1 MLNRENKTA
10 ITRKGMVSNRLNK
23 FSIRKYTVGT
33 ASILVGTTLIFGLG
47 NQEAKAAEST
57 NKELNEATTSASD
70 NQSSGKVDMQ
80 QLNQE
85 DNTKNDNQKEMVS
98 SQGNETTSNGNKSI
112 EKESV
117 QSTTGNKVEVS
128 TAKSDEQASPKSTNE
143 DLNTKQT
150 ISNQEALQPDLQENK
165 SVVNA
170 QPTNEE
176 NKKVD
181 AKTESTTLN
190 VKSDAIKSNAETLVD
205 NNSNSNNE
213 NNADIILP
221 KSTAPKRLNT
231 RMRMAAIQ
239 PNSTDSKNVNDL
251 ITSNTTLTV
260 VDADNSK
267 TIVPAQ
273 DYLSLKSQ
281 ITVDDKVK
289 SGDYFTIKYSDTVQ
303 VYGLNPEDIKNIGDI
318 KDPNNGETIAT
329 AKHDTANNLIT
340 YTFTDYVDRF
350 NSVKMGINY
359 SIYMDADTIPVDKK
373 DVPFSVTIGNQIT
386 TTTADITYPAYKEA
400 DNNSIGSAFTETV
413 SHVGNVE
420 DPGYYNQV
428 VYVNPM
434 DKDLKGAKLKVE
446 AYHPKYPTNIGQI
459 NQNVTNIKI
468 YRVPEGYTLNKG
480 YDVNTNDLVDVT
492 DEFKN
497 KMTYGSNQSVNLDFG
512 DITSAYVVM
521 VNTKFQ
527 YTNSESPTLVQMATL
542 SSTGNKSV
550 STGNALGFTNNQSG
564 GAGQEVY
571 KIGNYVWEDTN
582 KNGVQE
588 LGEKGVGNVTVTVF
602 DNNTNTKVGEAVTKE
617 DGSYLIPNLPN
628 GDYRVEFSNLPKGYE
643 VTPSKQGNNEELDSN
658 GLSSVITVNGKDNLS
673 ADLGIYKPKYNLGDY
688 VWEDTNK
695 NGIQDQDEKGIS
707 GVTVT
712 LKDENGNVL
721 KTVTTDAD
729 GKYKFTDLDNGNYKV
744 EFTTPEGY
752 TPTTVTSG
760 SDIEKDSNGLTTTG
774 VINGAD
780 NMTLD
785 SGFYKTPKYN
795 LGNYVWEDTN
805 KDGKQDSTE
814 KGISGVTVTLKNENG
829 EVLQTTKT
837 DKDGKYQ
844 FTGLE
849 NGTYKVEFETPSG
862 YTPTQVGS
870 GTDEGIDSN
879 GTSTT
884 GVIKDKDNDTID
896 SGFYKPTYNLGDYVW
911 EDTNKNGVQDKDEK
925 GISGVTVTLKDENDK
940 VLKTVTTDENG
951 KYQFTDLNNGTYK
964 VEFETPSGYTP
975 TSVTSG
981 NDTEKDSNGLTTT
994 GVIKDADNM
1003 TLDSGFYK
1011 TPKYSLGDYVW
1022 YDSNKDGKQD
1032 STEKGIKDVKV
1043 TLLNEKGEVIGT
1055 TKTDENGKYRFD
1067 NLDSGK
1073 YKVIFE
1079 KSAGYLPTK
1088 VNGTTDGEKD
1098 SNGSSV
1104 TVKINGKDDMS
1115 LDTGFYKEPKYNL
1128 GDYVWE
1134 DTNKDGIQDANEPGI
1149 KDVKVT
1155 LKDSTGKVIGTTT
1168 TDASG
1173 KYKFTDLDNGNYTVE
1188 FETPAGYTPTVK
1200 NTTAED
1206 KDSNGLTTTGV
1217 IKDADNMTLDS
1228 GFYKTPKYSLG
1239 DYVWYDSNKDG

>member
-70 NQSSGKVDMQ
+70 NQSSDKVDMQ

-85 DNTKNDNQKEMVS
+85 VNTKNDNQKEMVS

-117 QSTTGNKVEVS
+117 QSITGNKVEVS

-165 SVVNA
+165 SVVNV

-190 VKSDAIKSNAETLVD
+190 VKSDAIKSSAKTLVD
-205 NNSNSNNE
+205 NNGNSNNE

-239 PNSTDSKNVNDL
+239 PTSTDSKNVNDL

-260 VDADNSK
+260 VDADKNNK
-267 TIVPAQ
+267 IVPAQ
-273 DYLSLKSQ
+273 DYLALKSQ
-281 ITVDDKVK
+281 MTVDDKVK

-329 AKHDTANNLIT
+329 AKHDTVNNLIT

-350 NSVKMGINY
+350 NSVQMGINY
-359 SIYMDADTIPVDKK
+359 SIYMDADTIPVSKN
-373 DVPFSVTIGNQIT
+373 DVEFNVTIGNT
-386 TTTADITYPAYKEA
+386 TTKTTANIQYSDYVVNEK
-400 DNNSIGSAFTETV
+400 NSIGSAFTETV
-413 SHVGNVE
+413 SHVGNKE
-420 DPGYYNQV
+420 NPGYYKQTI
-428 VYVNPM
+428 YVNPSENS
-434 DKDLKGAKLKVE
+434 LTNAKLKVQ
-446 AYHPKYPTNIGQI
+446 AYHSSYPNNIGQI
-459 NQNVTNIKI
+459 NKEVTDIKI
-468 YRVPEGYTLNKG
+468 YQVPKGYTLNKG
-480 YDVNTNDLVDVT
+480 YDVNTKELTDVT
-492 DEFKN
+492 NQYLQKI
-497 KMTYGSNQSVNLDFG
+497 TYGDNNSAVIDFG
-512 DITSAYVVM
+512 NADSAYVVM

-527 YTNSESPTLVQMATL
+527 YTTSESPTLVQMVTL
-542 SSTGNKSV
+542 SSDNSKSA
-550 STGNALGFTNNQSG
+550 SMGNALGFTNNQSG

-628 GDYRVEFSNLPKGYE
+628 GDYRVEFSNLPQGYE

-658 GLSSVITVNGKDNLS
+658 GVSSVITVNGKDNLS

-712 LKDENGNVL
+712 LKDESGNVL

-744 EFTTPEGY
+744 EFITPEGY

-849 NGTYKVEFETPSG
+849 NGTYKVEFETPAG

-940 VLKTVTTDENG
+940 VLQTVTTDENG
-951 KYQFTDLNNGTYK
+951 KYQFTDLKNGTYK

-1032 STEKGIKDVKV
+1032 STEKGIKDVTV

-1079 KSAGYLPTK
+1079 K
-1088 VNGTTDGEKD
+1088 
-1098 SNGSSV
+1098 
-1104 TVKINGKDDMS
+1104 
-1115 LDTGFYKEPKYNL
+1115 
-1128 GDYVWE
+1128 
-1134 DTNKDGIQDANEPGI
+1134 
-1149 KDVKVT
+1149 
-1155 LKDSTGKVIGTTT
+1155 
-1168 TDASG
+1168 
-1173 KYKFTDLDNGNYTVE
+1173 
-1188 FETPAGYTPTVK
+1188 PAGLTQTGT
-1200 NTTAED
+1200 NTTED
-1206 KDSNGLTTTGV
+1206 D
-1217 IKDADNMTLDS
+1217 KDADGGEVDVTITDHDDFTIDNGYFEEETSDS
-1228 GFYKTPKYSLG
+1228 
-1239 DYVWYDSNKDG
+1239 D

>member
-70 NQSSGKVDMQ
+70 NQSSDKVDMQ

-176 NKKVD
+176 NEKVD

-231 RMRMAAIQ
+231 RMRIAAVQ
-239 PNSTDSKNVNDL
+239 PSSTEAKNVNDL

-260 VDADNSK
+260 VDADKNNK
-267 TIVPAQ
+267 IVPAQ
-273 DYLSLKSQ
+273 DYLELKSQ
-281 ITVDDKVK
+281 IKVDDKVK

-350 NSVKMGINY
+350 NSVQMGINY
-359 SIYMDADTIPVDKK
+359 SIYMDADTIPVSKN
-373 DVPFSVTIGNQIT
+373 DVEFNVTIGNT
-386 TTTADITYPAYKEA
+386 TTKTTANIQYPDYVVNEK
-400 DNNSIGSAFTETV
+400 NSIGSAFTETV
-413 SHVGNVE
+413 SHVGNKE
-420 DPGYYNQV
+420 NPGYYKQTI
-428 VYVNPM
+428 YVNPSENS
-434 DKDLKGAKLKVE
+434 LTNAKLKVQ
-446 AYHPKYPTNIGQI
+446 AYHSSYPNNIGQI
-459 NQNVTNIKI
+459 NKEVTDIKI
-468 YRVPEGYTLNKG
+468 YQVPKGYTLNKG
-480 YDVNTNDLVDVT
+480 YDVNTKELTDVT
-492 DEFKN
+492 NQYLQKI
-497 KMTYGSNQSVNLDFG
+497 TYGDNNSAVIDFG
-512 DITSAYVVM
+512 NADSAYVVM

-527 YTNSESPTLVQMATL
+527 YTTSESPTLVQMVTL
-542 SSTGNKSV
+542 SSNNSKSA
-550 STGNALGFTNNQSG
+550 SMGNALGFTNNQSG

-588 LGEKGVGNVTVTVF
+588 LGGKGVGNVTVTVF

-1079 KSAGYLPTK
+1079 K
-1088 VNGTTDGEKD
+1088 
-1098 SNGSSV
+1098 
-1104 TVKINGKDDMS
+1104 
-1115 LDTGFYKEPKYNL
+1115 
-1128 GDYVWE
+1128 
-1134 DTNKDGIQDANEPGI
+1134 
-1149 KDVKVT
+1149 
-1155 LKDSTGKVIGTTT
+1155 
-1168 TDASG
+1168 
-1173 KYKFTDLDNGNYTVE
+1173 
-1188 FETPAGYTPTVK
+1188 PAGLTQTGT
-1200 NTTAED
+1200 NTTED
-1206 KDSNGLTTTGV
+1206 D
-1217 IKDADNMTLDS
+1217 KDADGGEVDVTITDHDD
-1228 GFYKTPKYSLG
+1228 F
-1239 DYVWYDSNKDG
+1239 

>member
-70 NQSSGKVDMQ
+70 NQSSDKVDMQ

-231 RMRMAAIQ
+231 RMRIAAVQ
-239 PNSTDSKNVNDL
+239 PSSTEAKNVNDL

-260 VDADNSK
+260 VDADKNNK
-267 TIVPAQ
+267 IVPAQ
-273 DYLSLKSQ
+273 DYLELKSQ
-281 ITVDDKVK
+281 IKVDDKVK

-350 NSVKMGINY
+350 NSVQMGINY
-359 SIYMDADTIPVDKK
+359 SIYMDADTIPVSKN
-373 DVPFSVTIGNQIT
+373 DVEFNVTIGNT
-386 TTTADITYPAYKEA
+386 TTKTTANIQYPDYVVNEK
-400 DNNSIGSAFTETV
+400 NSIGSAFTETV
-413 SHVGNVE
+413 SHVGNKE
-420 DPGYYNQV
+420 NPGYYKQTI
-428 VYVNPM
+428 YVNPSENS
-434 DKDLKGAKLKVE
+434 LTNAKLKVQ
-446 AYHPKYPTNIGQI
+446 AYHSSYPNNIGQI
-459 NQNVTNIKI
+459 NKEVTDIKI
-468 YRVPEGYTLNKG
+468 YQVPKGYTLNKG
-480 YDVNTNDLVDVT
+480 YDVNTKELTDVT
-492 DEFKN
+492 NQYLQKI
-497 KMTYGSNQSVNLDFG
+497 TYGDNNSAVIDFG
-512 DITSAYVVM
+512 NADSAYVVM

-527 YTNSESPTLVQMATL
+527 YTTSESPTLVQMVTL
-542 SSTGNKSV
+542 SSDNSKSA
-550 STGNALGFTNNQSG
+550 SMGNALGFTNNQSG

-981 NDTEKDSNGLTTT
+981 NDTEKDSNGLTAT

-1079 KSAGYLPTK
+1079 K
-1088 VNGTTDGEKD
+1088 
-1098 SNGSSV
+1098 
-1104 TVKINGKDDMS
+1104 
-1115 LDTGFYKEPKYNL
+1115 
-1128 GDYVWE
+1128 
-1134 DTNKDGIQDANEPGI
+1134 
-1149 KDVKVT
+1149 
-1155 LKDSTGKVIGTTT
+1155 
-1168 TDASG
+1168 
-1173 KYKFTDLDNGNYTVE
+1173 
-1188 FETPAGYTPTVK
+1188 PAG
-1200 NTTAED
+1200 
-1206 KDSNGLTTTGV
+1206 LTQTG
-1217 IKDADNMTLDS
+1217 T
-1228 GFYKTPKYSLG
+1228 
-1239 DYVWYDSNKDG
+1239 

>member
-10 ITRKGMVSNRLNK
+10 MTRKGMVSNRLNK

-47 NQEAKAAEST
+47 SQEAKAAEVT
-57 NKELNEATTSASD
+57 NKEMKEDATSVNNDQVSK
-70 NQSSGKVDMQ
+70 KVDTEQLNNDGNTSKVDTEQLKDENINKVANQKEVTRVENSVASEKNNNSKPSENGKLQTSDVKKTEDNNATSDDQVTTTVNSQ
-80 QLNQE
+80 QLNT
-85 DNTKNDNQKEMVS
+85 DNTTSMS
-98 SQGNETTSNGNKSI
+98 SAPINVRKDDLKFNNE
-112 EKESV
+112 
-117 QSTTGNKVEVS
+117 EVRNVGE
-128 TAKSDEQASPKSTNE
+128 KSDNTDNANSSELIKPKT
-143 DLNTKQT
+143 
-150 ISNQEALQPDLQENK
+150 
-165 SVVNA
+165 
-170 QPTNEE
+170 
-176 NKKVD
+176 
-181 AKTESTTLN
+181 TE
-190 VKSDAIKSNAETLVD
+190 
-205 NNSNSNNE
+205 
-213 NNADIILP
+213 
-221 KSTAPKRLNT
+221 PKRLNT
-231 RMRMAAIQ
+231 RMRIAAIQ

-350 NSVKMGINY
+350 NSVQMGINY

-373 DVPFSVTIGNQIT
+373 DVPFSVTIGNQTT

-413 SHVGNVE
+413 SHVGNAE

-434 DKDLKGAKLKVE
+434 DKDLKGANLKVE
-446 AYHPKYPTNIGQI
+446 AYHPKYPANIGQI

-480 YDVNTNDLVDVT
+480 YDVNANDLVDVT

-497 KMTYGSNQSVNLDFG
+497 KMAYGTNQSVNIDFG
-512 DITSAYVVM
+512 DITSSYVVM

-542 SSTGNKSV
+542 SSTGNKTV

-628 GDYRVEFSNLPKGYE
+628 GDYRVEFSNLPQGYE

-658 GLSSVITVNGKDNLS
+658 GVSSVITVNGKDNLS

-688 VWEDTNK
+688 VWEDINK

-752 TPTTVTSG
+752 TPTSTNTGGNDTV
-760 SDIEKDSNGLTTTG
+760 DSNGLTTTG

-805 KDGKQDSTE
+805 KDGKQDSSE

-975 TSVTSG
+975 TSVTTG

-1079 KSAGYLPTK
+1079 
-1088 VNGTTDGEKD
+1088 N
-1098 SNGSSV
+1098 
-1104 TVKINGKDDMS
+1104 
-1115 LDTGFYKEPKYNL
+1115 
-1128 GDYVWE
+1128 
-1134 DTNKDGIQDANEPGI
+1134 
-1149 KDVKVT
+1149 
-1155 LKDSTGKVIGTTT
+1155 
-1168 TDASG
+1168 
-1173 KYKFTDLDNGNYTVE
+1173 
-1188 FETPAGYTPTVK
+1188 PAGLTQTGT
-1200 NTTAED
+1200 NTTED
-1206 KDSNGLTTTGV
+1206 D
-1217 IKDADNMTLDS
+1217 KDAD
-1228 GFYKTPKYSLG
+1228 GG
-1239 DYVWYDSNKDG
+1239 EV

>member
-70 NQSSGKVDMQ
+70 NQSSDKVDMQ

-98 SQGNETTSNGNKSI
+98 SQGNETTSNGNKLI
-112 EKESV
+112 EKENV

-165 SVVNA
+165 SVVNV

-239 PNSTDSKNVNDL
+239 PNSTDSKNVNNL
-251 ITSNTTLTV
+251 ITSTTTLTV
-260 VDADNSK
+260 VDADKNNK
-267 TIVPAQ
+267 IVPAQ
-273 DYLSLKSQ
+273 DYLTLKSQ
-281 ITVDDKVK
+281 IKVDDKVK

-350 NSVKMGINY
+350 NSVQMGINY
-359 SIYMDADTIPVDKK
+359 SIYMDADTIPVSKN
-373 DVPFSVTIGNQIT
+373 DVEFNVTIGNT
-386 TTTADITYPAYKEA
+386 TTKTTANIQYPDYVSR

-413 SHVGNVE
+413 SHAGNAE
-420 DPGYYNQV
+420 DPGYYIQT
-428 VYVNPM
+428 VYVNPSE
-434 DKDLKGAKLKVE
+434 KTLTNAKLKVE
-446 AYHPKYPTNIGQI
+446 AYHKDYPDNVGQI
-459 NQNVTNIKI
+459 NKNVTKIKI
-468 YRVPEGYTLNKG
+468 YQAPKDYVLNKG
-480 YDVNTNDLVDVT
+480 YDVNTNQLIDVT
-492 DEFKN
+492 EQFKD
-497 KMTYGSNQSVNLDFG
+497 KITYGTNDSVNVDFG
-512 DITSAYVVM
+512 SINNSYVVM
-521 VNTKFQ
+521 VDTKFEF
-527 YTNSESPTLVQMATL
+527 TTSESPTLVQMATL
-542 SSTGNKSV
+542 TSDGNRSV

-582 KNGVQE
+582 KNGIQE
-588 LGEKGVGNVTVTVF
+588 LGEVGVKGVTVVAY
-602 DNNTNTKVGEAVTKE
+602 DNKTNKEVGRTITDEK
-617 DGSYLIPNLPN
+617 GGYLIPNLPN

-1079 KSAGYLPTK
+1079 K
-1088 VNGTTDGEKD
+1088 
-1098 SNGSSV
+1098 
-1104 TVKINGKDDMS
+1104 
-1115 LDTGFYKEPKYNL
+1115 
-1128 GDYVWE
+1128 
-1134 DTNKDGIQDANEPGI
+1134 
-1149 KDVKVT
+1149 
-1155 LKDSTGKVIGTTT
+1155 
-1168 TDASG
+1168 
-1173 KYKFTDLDNGNYTVE
+1173 
-1188 FETPAGYTPTVK
+1188 PAGLTQTVT
-1200 NTTAED
+1200 NTTEDD
-1206 KDSNGLTTTGV
+1206 KD
-1217 IKDADNMTLDS
+1217 A
-1228 GFYKTPKYSLG
+1228 
-1239 DYVWYDSNKDG
+1239 

>member
-10 ITRKGMVSNRLNK
+10 MTRKGMVSNRLNK

-47 NQEAKAAEST
+47 SQEAKAAEVT
-57 NKELNEATTSASD
+57 NKEMKEDATSVNNDQVSK
-70 NQSSGKVDMQ
+70 KVDTEQLNNDGNTSKVDTEQLKDENINKVANQKEVTRVENSVASEKNNNSKPSENGKLQTSDVKKTEDNNATSDDQVTTTVNSQ
-80 QLNQE
+80 QLNT
-85 DNTKNDNQKEMVS
+85 DNTTSMS
-98 SQGNETTSNGNKSI
+98 SAPINVRKDDLKFNNE
-112 EKESV
+112 
-117 QSTTGNKVEVS
+117 EVRNVGE
-128 TAKSDEQASPKSTNE
+128 KSDNTDNANSSELIKPKT
-143 DLNTKQT
+143 
-150 ISNQEALQPDLQENK
+150 
-165 SVVNA
+165 
-170 QPTNEE
+170 
-176 NKKVD
+176 
-181 AKTESTTLN
+181 TE
-190 VKSDAIKSNAETLVD
+190 
-205 NNSNSNNE
+205 
-213 NNADIILP
+213 
-221 KSTAPKRLNT
+221 PKRLNT
-231 RMRMAAIQ
+231 RMRIAAIQ

-350 NSVKMGINY
+350 NSVQMGINY

-373 DVPFSVTIGNQIT
+373 DVPFSVTIGNQTT

-413 SHVGNVE
+413 SHAGNAE

-434 DKDLKGAKLKVE
+434 DKDLKGANLKVE
-446 AYHPKYPTNIGQI
+446 AYHPKYPANIGQI

-480 YDVNTNDLVDVT
+480 YDVNANDLVDVT

-497 KMTYGSNQSVNLDFG
+497 KMAYGTNQSVNIDFG

-521 VNTKFQ
+521 VKTKFQ

-542 SSTGNKSV
+542 TSDGNRSV

-588 LGEKGVGNVTVTVF
+588 LGEVGVKGVTVVAY
-602 DNNTNTKVGEAVTKE
+602 DNKTNKEVGRTITDEK
-617 DGSYLIPNLPN
+617 GGYLIPNLPN
-628 GDYRVEFSNLPKGYE
+628 GDYRVEFSNLPQGYE

-658 GLSSVITVNGKDNLS
+658 GVSSVITVNGKDNLS

-688 VWEDTNK
+688 VWEDINK

-752 TPTTVTSG
+752 TPTSTNTGGNDTV
-760 SDIEKDSNGLTTTG
+760 DSNGLTTTG

-805 KDGKQDSTE
+805 KDGKQDSSE

-1032 STEKGIKDVKV
+1032 STEKGIKGVKV

-1079 KSAGYLPTK
+1079 KPAGLTQT
-1088 VNGTTDGEKD
+1088 GTNTTEDDKDADGGEVDVTITDH
-1098 SNGSSV
+1098 
-1104 TVKINGKDDMS
+1104 DD
-1115 LDTGFYKEPKYNL
+1115 
-1128 GDYVWE
+1128 
-1134 DTNKDGIQDANEPGI
+1134 
-1149 KDVKVT
+1149 
-1155 LKDSTGKVIGTTT
+1155 
-1168 TDASG
+1168 
-1173 KYKFTDLDNGNYTVE
+1173 FTLDNGY
-1188 FETPAGYTPTVK
+1188 FEEETS
-1200 NTTAED
+1200 D
-1206 KDSNGLTTTGV
+1206 SDSDSDSN
-1217 IKDADNMTLDS
+1217 
-1228 GFYKTPKYSLG
+1228 
-1239 DYVWYDSNKDG
+1239 

>member
-70 NQSSGKVDMQ
+70 NQSSDKVDMQ

-98 SQGNETTSNGNKSI
+98 SQGNETTSNGNKLI

-165 SVVNA
+165 SVVNV

-190 VKSDAIKSNAETLVD
+190 VKSDAIKSNDETLVD

-231 RMRMAAIQ
+231 RMRIAAVQ
-239 PNSTDSKNVNDL
+239 PSSTEAKNVNDL

-260 VDADNSK
+260 VDADKNNK
-267 TIVPAQ
+267 IVPAQ

-350 NSVKMGINY
+350 NSVQMGINY
-359 SIYMDADTIPVDKK
+359 SIYMDADTIPVSKN
-373 DVPFSVTIGNQIT
+373 DVEFNVTIGNT
-386 TTTADITYPAYKEA
+386 TTKTTANIQYPDYVVNEK
-400 DNNSIGSAFTETV
+400 NSIGSAFTETV
-413 SHVGNVE
+413 SHVGNKE
-420 DPGYYNQV
+420 NPGYYKQTI
-428 VYVNPM
+428 YVNPSENS
-434 DKDLKGAKLKVE
+434 LTNAKLKVQ
-446 AYHPKYPTNIGQI
+446 AYHSSYPNNIGQI
-459 NQNVTNIKI
+459 NKDVTDIKI
-468 YRVPEGYTLNKG
+468 YQVPKGYTLNKG
-480 YDVNTNDLVDVT
+480 YDVNTKELTDVT
-492 DEFKN
+492 NQYLQKI
-497 KMTYGSNQSVNLDFG
+497 TYGDNNSAVIDFG
-512 DITSAYVVM
+512 NADSAYVVM

-951 KYQFTDLNNGTYK
+951 KYQFADLNNGTYK

-1043 TLLNEKGEVIGT
+1043 TLLNEKGEV
-1055 TKTDENGKYRFD
+1055 
-1067 NLDSGK
+1067 
-1073 YKVIFE
+1073 
-1079 KSAGYLPTK
+1079 
-1088 VNGTTDGEKD
+1088 
-1098 SNGSSV
+1098 
-1104 TVKINGKDDMS
+1104 
-1115 LDTGFYKEPKYNL
+1115 
-1128 GDYVWE
+1128 
-1134 DTNKDGIQDANEPGI
+1134 
-1149 KDVKVT
+1149 
-1155 LKDSTGKVIGTTT
+1155 
-1168 TDASG
+1168 
-1173 KYKFTDLDNGNYTVE
+1173 
-1188 FETPAGYTPTVK
+1188 
-1200 NTTAED
+1200 
-1206 KDSNGLTTTGV
+1206 
-1217 IKDADNMTLDS
+1217 
-1228 GFYKTPKYSLG
+1228 
-1239 DYVWYDSNKDG
+1239 

>member
-70 NQSSGKVDMQ
+70 NQSSDKVDMQ

-231 RMRMAAIQ
+231 RMRIAAVQ
-239 PNSTDSKNVNDL
+239 PSSTEAKNVNDL

-260 VDADNSK
+260 VDADKNNK
-267 TIVPAQ
+267 IVPAQ
-273 DYLSLKSQ
+273 DYLELKSQ
-281 ITVDDKVK
+281 IKVDDKVK

-350 NSVKMGINY
+350 NSVQMGINY
-359 SIYMDADTIPVDKK
+359 SIYMDADTIPVSKN
-373 DVPFSVTIGNQIT
+373 DVEFNVTIGNT
-386 TTTADITYPAYKEA
+386 TTKTTANIQYPDYVVNEK
-400 DNNSIGSAFTETV
+400 NSIGSAFTETV
-413 SHVGNVE
+413 SHVGNKE
-420 DPGYYNQV
+420 NPGYYKQTI
-428 VYVNPM
+428 YVNPSENS
-434 DKDLKGAKLKVE
+434 LTNAKLKVQ
-446 AYHPKYPTNIGQI
+446 AYHSSYPNNIGQI
-459 NQNVTNIKI
+459 NKEVTDIKI
-468 YRVPEGYTLNKG
+468 YQVPKGYTLNKG
-480 YDVNTNDLVDVT
+480 YDVNTKELTDVT
-492 DEFKN
+492 NQYLQKI
-497 KMTYGSNQSVNLDFG
+497 TYGDNNSAVIDFG
-512 DITSAYVVM
+512 NADSAYVVM

-527 YTNSESPTLVQMATL
+527 YTTSESPTLVQMVTL
-542 SSTGNKSV
+542 SSDNSKSA
-550 STGNALGFTNNQSG
+550 SMGNALGFTNNQSG

-1079 KSAGYLPTK
+1079 KPAGLTQT
-1088 VNGTTDGEKD
+1088 GTNTTEDDKDADGGEVDVTITDH
-1098 SNGSSV
+1098 
-1104 TVKINGKDDMS
+1104 DD
-1115 LDTGFYKEPKYNL
+1115 
-1128 GDYVWE
+1128 
-1134 DTNKDGIQDANEPGI
+1134 
-1149 KDVKVT
+1149 
-1155 LKDSTGKVIGTTT
+1155 
-1168 TDASG
+1168 
-1173 KYKFTDLDNGNYTVE
+1173 FTLDNGY
-1188 FETPAGYTPTVK
+1188 FE
-1200 NTTAED
+1200 ED
-1206 KDSNGLTTTGV
+1206 TSDS
-1217 IKDADNMTLDS
+1217 DS
-1228 GFYKTPKYSLG
+1228 
-1239 DYVWYDSNKDG
+1239 D

>member
-10 ITRKGMVSNRLNK
+10 MTRKGMVSNRLNK

-33 ASILVGTTLIFGLG
+33 ASILVGTTLIFGIG
-47 NQEAKAAEST
+47 SQEAKAAEVT
-57 NKELNEATTSASD
+57 NKEMKEDATSVNNDQVSK
-70 NQSSGKVDMQ
+70 KVDTGQLNKDGNTSKVDTEQLNDENINKVANQKEVTRVENSVASEKNNNSQPSENGKLQTSDVKKTEDNNATSDDQVTTTVNSQ
-80 QLNQE
+80 QLNT
-85 DNTKNDNQKEMVS
+85 DN
-98 SQGNETTSNGNKSI
+98 TTSNATMSAAPINVSKDDLKINSEEVRNVGEKSDN
-112 EKESV
+112 
-117 QSTTGNKVEVS
+117 TGN
-128 TAKSDEQASPKSTNE
+128 ANGSDV
-143 DLNTKQT
+143 
-150 ISNQEALQPDLQENK
+150 IM
-165 SVVNA
+165 
-170 QPTNEE
+170 
-176 NKKVD
+176 
-181 AKTESTTLN
+181 
-190 VKSDAIKSNAETLVD
+190 
-205 NNSNSNNE
+205 
-213 NNADIILP
+213 P

-231 RMRMAAIQ
+231 RMRIAAVQ
-239 PNSTDSKNVNDL
+239 PSSTDSKNVNNL
-251 ITSNTTLTV
+251 ITSTTTLTV
-260 VDADNSK
+260 VDADKNNK
-267 TIVPAQ
+267 IVPAQ
-273 DYLSLKSQ
+273 DYLALKSQ
-281 ITVDDKVK
+281 IKVDDKVK

-350 NSVKMGINY
+350 NSVQMGINY
-359 SIYMDADTIPVDKK
+359 SIYMDADTIPVSKN
-373 DVPFSVTIGNQIT
+373 DVEFNVTIGNDT
-386 TTTADITYPAYKEA
+386 TKTTANIQYPDYVVNEK
-400 DNNSIGSAFTETV
+400 NSIGSAFTETV
-413 SHVGNVE
+413 SHVGNKE
-420 DPGYYNQV
+420 NPGYYKQTI
-428 VYVNPM
+428 YVNPSENS
-434 DKDLKGAKLKVE
+434 LTNAKLKVQ
-446 AYHPKYPTNIGQI
+446 AYHSSYPNNIGQI
-459 NQNVTNIKI
+459 NKEVTDIKI
-468 YRVPEGYTLNKG
+468 YQVPKGYTLNKG
-480 YDVNTNDLVDVT
+480 YDVNTKELIDVT
-492 DEFKN
+492 NQYLQKI
-497 KMTYGSNQSVNLDFG
+497 TYGDNNSAVIDFG
-512 DITSAYVVM
+512 NADSAYVVM

-527 YTNSESPTLVQMATL
+527 YTTSESPTLVQMVTL
-542 SSTGNKSV
+542 SSDNSKSA
-550 STGNALGFTNNQSG
+550 SMGNALGFTNNQSG

-628 GDYRVEFSNLPKGYE
+628 GDYRVEFSNLPQGYE

-658 GLSSVITVNGKDNLS
+658 GVSSVITVNGKDNLS

-849 NGTYKVEFETPSG
+849 NGTYKVEFETPLG

-1079 KSAGYLPTK
+1079 K
-1088 VNGTTDGEKD
+1088 
-1098 SNGSSV
+1098 
-1104 TVKINGKDDMS
+1104 
-1115 LDTGFYKEPKYNL
+1115 
-1128 GDYVWE
+1128 
-1134 DTNKDGIQDANEPGI
+1134 
-1149 KDVKVT
+1149 
-1155 LKDSTGKVIGTTT
+1155 
-1168 TDASG
+1168 
-1173 KYKFTDLDNGNYTVE
+1173 
-1188 FETPAGYTPTVK
+1188 PAG
-1200 NTTAED
+1200 
-1206 KDSNGLTTTGV
+1206 L
-1217 IKDADNMTLDS
+1217 
-1228 GFYKTPKYSLG
+1228 
-1239 DYVWYDSNKDG
+1239 

>member
-10 ITRKGMVSNRLNK
+10 MTRKGMVSNRLNK

-57 NKELNEATTSASD
+57 NKELNETTTSASD
-70 NQSSGKVDMQ
+70 NQSNSKVDNQ

-85 DNTKNDNQKEMVS
+85 DNTKNDNQKEMES
-98 SQGNETTSNGNKSI
+98 SQGTETTSNDNKALSL
-112 EKESV
+112 ENGSV

-128 TAKSDEQASPKSTNE
+128 TAKSDEQAPPKSTNE

-165 SVVNA
+165 SVVNV

-1079 KSAGYLPTK
+1079 K
-1088 VNGTTDGEKD
+1088 
-1098 SNGSSV
+1098 
-1104 TVKINGKDDMS
+1104 
-1115 LDTGFYKEPKYNL
+1115 
-1128 GDYVWE
+1128 
-1134 DTNKDGIQDANEPGI
+1134 
-1149 KDVKVT
+1149 
-1155 LKDSTGKVIGTTT
+1155 
-1168 TDASG
+1168 
-1173 KYKFTDLDNGNYTVE
+1173 
-1188 FETPAGYTPTVK
+1188 PAGLTQTGT
-1200 NTTAED
+1200 NTTED
-1206 KDSNGLTTTGV
+1206 D
-1217 IKDADNMTLDS
+1217 KDADGGEVDVTI
-1228 GFYKTPKYSLG
+1228 
-1239 DYVWYDSNKDG
+1239 

>member
-10 ITRKGMVSNRLNK
+10 MTRKGMVSNRLNK

-33 ASILVGTTLIFGLG
+33 ASILVGTTLIFGIG
-47 NQEAKAAEST
+47 SQEAKAAEVT
-57 NKELNEATTSASD
+57 NKEMKEDATSVNNDQVSK
-70 NQSSGKVDMQ
+70 KVDTGQLNKDGNTSKVDTEQLNDENINKVANQKEVTRVENSVASEKNNNSQPSENGKLQTSDVKKTEDNNATSDDQVTTTVNSQ
-80 QLNQE
+80 QLNT
-85 DNTKNDNQKEMVS
+85 DN
-98 SQGNETTSNGNKSI
+98 TTSNATMSAAPINVSKDDLKINS
-112 EKESV
+112 E
-117 QSTTGNKVEVS
+117 EVRNVGE
-128 TAKSDEQASPKSTNE
+128 KSD
-143 DLNTKQT
+143 NT
-150 ISNQEALQPDLQENK
+150 D
-165 SVVNA
+165 NA
-170 QPTNEE
+170 NG
-176 NKKVD
+176 
-181 AKTESTTLN
+181 
-190 VKSDAIKSNAETLVD
+190 SDVIM
-205 NNSNSNNE
+205 
-213 NNADIILP
+213 P

-231 RMRMAAIQ
+231 RMRIAAVQ
-239 PNSTDSKNVNDL
+239 PSSTDSKNVNNL
-251 ITSNTTLTV
+251 ITSTTTLTV
-260 VDADNSK
+260 VDADKNNK
-267 TIVPAQ
+267 IVPAQ
-273 DYLSLKSQ
+273 DYLALKSQ
-281 ITVDDKVK
+281 IKVDDKVK

-350 NSVKMGINY
+350 NSVQMGINY
-359 SIYMDADTIPVDKK
+359 SIYMDADTIPVSKN
-373 DVPFSVTIGNQIT
+373 DVEFNVTIGNDT
-386 TTTADITYPAYKEA
+386 TKTTANIQYPDYVVNEK
-400 DNNSIGSAFTETV
+400 NSIGSAFTETV
-413 SHVGNVE
+413 SHVGNKE
-420 DPGYYNQV
+420 NPGYYKQTI
-428 VYVNPM
+428 YVNPSENS
-434 DKDLKGAKLKVE
+434 LTNAKLKVQ
-446 AYHPKYPTNIGQI
+446 AYHSSYPNNIGQI
-459 NQNVTNIKI
+459 NKEVTDIKI
-468 YRVPEGYTLNKG
+468 YQVPKGYTLNKG
-480 YDVNTNDLVDVT
+480 YDVNTKELTDVT
-492 DEFKN
+492 NQYLQKI
-497 KMTYGSNQSVNLDFG
+497 TYGDNNSAVIDFG
-512 DITSAYVVM
+512 NADSAYVVM

-527 YTNSESPTLVQMATL
+527 YTTSESPTLVQMVTL
-542 SSTGNKSV
+542 SSDNSKSA
-550 STGNALGFTNNQSG
+550 SMGNALGFTNNQSG

-602 DNNTNTKVGEAVTKE
+602 DNNTNTKVGEVVTKE

-628 GDYRVEFSNLPKGYE
+628 GDYRVEFSNLPQGYE

-658 GLSSVITVNGKDNLS
+658 GVSSVITVNGKDNLS

-849 NGTYKVEFETPSG
+849 NGTYKVEFETPLG

-1079 KSAGYLPTK
+1079 K
-1088 VNGTTDGEKD
+1088 
-1098 SNGSSV
+1098 
-1104 TVKINGKDDMS
+1104 
-1115 LDTGFYKEPKYNL
+1115 
-1128 GDYVWE
+1128 
-1134 DTNKDGIQDANEPGI
+1134 
-1149 KDVKVT
+1149 
-1155 LKDSTGKVIGTTT
+1155 
-1168 TDASG
+1168 
-1173 KYKFTDLDNGNYTVE
+1173 
-1188 FETPAGYTPTVK
+1188 PAG
-1200 NTTAED
+1200 
-1206 KDSNGLTTTGV
+1206 L
-1217 IKDADNMTLDS
+1217 
-1228 GFYKTPKYSLG
+1228 
-1239 DYVWYDSNKDG
+1239 

>member
-70 NQSSGKVDMQ
+70 NQSSDKVDMQ

-231 RMRMAAIQ
+231 RMRIAAVQ
-239 PNSTDSKNVNDL
+239 PSSTEAKNVNDL

-260 VDADNSK
+260 VDADKNNK
-267 TIVPAQ
+267 IVPAQ
-273 DYLSLKSQ
+273 DYLELKSQ
-281 ITVDDKVK
+281 IKVDDKVK

-350 NSVKMGINY
+350 NSVQMGINY
-359 SIYMDADTIPVDKK
+359 SIYMDADTIPVSKN
-373 DVPFSVTIGNQIT
+373 DVEFNVTIGNT
-386 TTTADITYPAYKEA
+386 TTKTTANIQYPDYVVNEK
-400 DNNSIGSAFTETV
+400 NSIGSAFTETV
-413 SHVGNVE
+413 SHVGNKE
-420 DPGYYNQV
+420 NPGYYKQTI
-428 VYVNPM
+428 YVNPSENS
-434 DKDLKGAKLKVE
+434 LTNAKLKVQ
-446 AYHPKYPTNIGQI
+446 AYHSSYPNNIGQI
-459 NQNVTNIKI
+459 NKEVTDIKI
-468 YRVPEGYTLNKG
+468 YQVPKGYTLNKG
-480 YDVNTNDLVDVT
+480 YDVNTKELTDVT
-492 DEFKN
+492 NQYLHKI
-497 KMTYGSNQSVNLDFG
+497 TYGDNNSAVIDFG
-512 DITSAYVVM
+512 NADSAYVVM

-527 YTNSESPTLVQMATL
+527 YTTSESPTLVQMVTL
-542 SSTGNKSV
+542 SSDNSKSA
-550 STGNALGFTNNQSG
+550 SMGNALGFTNNQSG

-1079 KSAGYLPTK
+1079 K
-1088 VNGTTDGEKD
+1088 
-1098 SNGSSV
+1098 
-1104 TVKINGKDDMS
+1104 
-1115 LDTGFYKEPKYNL
+1115 
-1128 GDYVWE
+1128 
-1134 DTNKDGIQDANEPGI
+1134 
-1149 KDVKVT
+1149 
-1155 LKDSTGKVIGTTT
+1155 
-1168 TDASG
+1168 
-1173 KYKFTDLDNGNYTVE
+1173 
-1188 FETPAGYTPTVK
+1188 PAGLTQTGT
-1200 NTTAED
+1200 NTTED
-1206 KDSNGLTTTGV
+1206 D
-1217 IKDADNMTLDS
+1217 KDADGGEVDVTI
-1228 GFYKTPKYSLG
+1228 
-1239 DYVWYDSNKDG
+1239 

>member
-70 NQSSGKVDMQ
+70 NQSSDKVDMQ

-98 SQGNETTSNGNKSI
+98 SQGNETTSNGNKLI

-165 SVVNA
+165 SVVNV

-190 VKSDAIKSNAETLVD
+190 VKSDAIKSNDETLVD

-231 RMRMAAIQ
+231 RMRIAAVQ
-239 PNSTDSKNVNDL
+239 PSSTEAKNVNDL

-260 VDADNSK
+260 VDADKNNK
-267 TIVPAQ
+267 IVPAQ

-350 NSVKMGINY
+350 NSVQMGINY
-359 SIYMDADTIPVDKK
+359 SIYMDADTIPVSKN
-373 DVPFSVTIGNQIT
+373 DVEFNVTIGNT
-386 TTTADITYPAYKEA
+386 TTKTTANIQYPDYVVNEK
-400 DNNSIGSAFTETV
+400 NSIGSAFTETV
-413 SHVGNVE
+413 SHVGNKE
-420 DPGYYNQV
+420 NPGYYKQTI
-428 VYVNPM
+428 YVNPSENS
-434 DKDLKGAKLKVE
+434 LTNAKLKVQ
-446 AYHPKYPTNIGQI
+446 AYHSSYPNNIGQI
-459 NQNVTNIKI
+459 NKDVTDIKI
-468 YRVPEGYTLNKG
+468 YQVPKGYTLNKG
-480 YDVNTNDLVDVT
+480 YDVNTKELTDVT
-492 DEFKN
+492 NQYLQKI
-497 KMTYGSNQSVNLDFG
+497 TYGDNNSAVIDFG
-512 DITSAYVVM
+512 NADSAYVVM

-805 KDGKQDSTE
+805 KDGKQDANEKGIKGVYVILKDSNGKELDRTTTDENGKYQFTGLSNGTYSVEFSTPAGYTPTTVTSGSDIEKDSNGLTTTGVINGADNMTLDSGFYKTPKYNLGNYVWEDTNKDGKQDSTE

-1032 STEKGIKDVKV
+1032 S
-1043 TLLNEKGEVIGT
+1043 
-1055 TKTDENGKYRFD
+1055 
-1067 NLDSGK
+1067 
-1073 YKVIFE
+1073 
-1079 KSAGYLPTK
+1079 
-1088 VNGTTDGEKD
+1088 
-1098 SNGSSV
+1098 
-1104 TVKINGKDDMS
+1104 
-1115 LDTGFYKEPKYNL
+1115 
-1128 GDYVWE
+1128 
-1134 DTNKDGIQDANEPGI
+1134 
-1149 KDVKVT
+1149 
-1155 LKDSTGKVIGTTT
+1155 
-1168 TDASG
+1168 
-1173 KYKFTDLDNGNYTVE
+1173 
-1188 FETPAGYTPTVK
+1188 
-1200 NTTAED
+1200 
-1206 KDSNGLTTTGV
+1206 
-1217 IKDADNMTLDS
+1217 
-1228 GFYKTPKYSLG
+1228 
-1239 DYVWYDSNKDG
+1239 

>member
-10 ITRKGMVSNRLNK
+10 MTRKGMVSNRLNK

-47 NQEAKAAEST
+47 NQEAKAAEVT
-57 NKELNEATTSASD
+57 NKEMKEDATSVNNDQVSK
-70 NQSSGKVDMQ
+70 KVDTEQLNNGGNTSKVDTEQLKDENINKVANQKEVTRVENSVASEKNNNSKPSENGKLQTSDVKKTEDNNATSDDQVTTTVNSQ
-80 QLNQE
+80 QLNT
-85 DNTKNDNQKEMVS
+85 DN
-98 SQGNETTSNGNKSI
+98 TTSNETMSSAPINVSKDNLKINS
-112 EKESV
+112 EVVKNV
-117 QSTTGNKVEVS
+117 VEN
-128 TAKSDEQASPKSTNE
+128 SD
-143 DLNTKQT
+143 NT
-150 ISNQEALQPDLQENK
+150 D
-165 SVVNA
+165 NA
-170 QPTNEE
+170 NG
-176 NKKVD
+176 
-181 AKTESTTLN
+181 
-190 VKSDAIKSNAETLVD
+190 SDVIM
-205 NNSNSNNE
+205 
-213 NNADIILP
+213 P

-231 RMRMAAIQ
+231 RMRIAAVQ
-239 PNSTDSKNVNDL
+239 PSSTDSKNVNNL
-251 ITSNTTLTV
+251 ITSTTTLTV

-329 AKHDTANNLIT
+329 AKHDTVNNLIT

-359 SIYMDADTIPVDKK
+359 SVYMDADTIPVDKK
-373 DVPFSVTIGNQIT
+373 DVPFSVTIGNQTT

-413 SHVGNVE
+413 SHAGNAE

-434 DKDLKGAKLKVE
+434 DKDLKGANLKVE

-480 YDVNTNDLVDVT
+480 YDVNANDLVDVT

-497 KMTYGSNQSVNLDFG
+497 KMTYGSNQSVNVDFG

-550 STGNALGFTNNQSG
+550 STGNALGFTNNQSA

-582 KNGVQE
+582 KNGIQE
-588 LGEKGVGNVTVTVF
+588 LGEVGVKGVTVVAY
-602 DNNTNTKVGEAVTKE
+602 DNKTNKEVGRTITDEK
-617 DGSYLIPNLPN
+617 GGYLIPNLPN
-628 GDYRVEFSNLPKGYE
+628 GDYRVEFSNLPQGYE

-805 KDGKQDSTE
+805 KDGKQDSSE

-951 KYQFTDLNNGTYK
+951 KYQFTDL
-964 VEFETPSGYTP
+964 
-975 TSVTSG
+975 
-981 NDTEKDSNGLTTT
+981 
-994 GVIKDADNM
+994 
-1003 TLDSGFYK
+1003 
-1011 TPKYSLGDYVW
+1011 
-1022 YDSNKDGKQD
+1022 
-1032 STEKGIKDVKV
+1032 
-1043 TLLNEKGEVIGT
+1043 
-1055 TKTDENGKYRFD
+1055 
-1067 NLDSGK
+1067 
-1073 YKVIFE
+1073 
-1079 KSAGYLPTK
+1079 
-1088 VNGTTDGEKD
+1088 
-1098 SNGSSV
+1098 
-1104 TVKINGKDDMS
+1104 
-1115 LDTGFYKEPKYNL
+1115 
-1128 GDYVWE
+1128 
-1134 DTNKDGIQDANEPGI
+1134 
-1149 KDVKVT
+1149 
-1155 LKDSTGKVIGTTT
+1155 
-1168 TDASG
+1168 
-1173 KYKFTDLDNGNYTVE
+1173 
-1188 FETPAGYTPTVK
+1188 
-1200 NTTAED
+1200 
-1206 KDSNGLTTTGV
+1206 
-1217 IKDADNMTLDS
+1217 
-1228 GFYKTPKYSLG
+1228 
-1239 DYVWYDSNKDG
+1239 

>member
-10 ITRKGMVSNRLNK
+10 MTRKGMVSNRLNK

-57 NKELNEATTSASD
+57 NKELNETTTSASD
-70 NQSSGKVDMQ
+70 NQSNSKVDNQ

-85 DNTKNDNQKEMVS
+85 DNTKNDNQKEMES
-98 SQGNETTSNGNKSI
+98 SQGTETTSNDNKALSL
-112 EKESV
+112 ENGSV

-128 TAKSDEQASPKSTNE
+128 TAKSDEQAPPKSTNE

-165 SVVNA
+165 SVVNV

-752 TPTTVTSG
+752 TPTTATSG

-1079 KSAGYLPTK
+1079 KPAGLTQT
-1088 VNGTTDGEKD
+1088 GTNTTEDDKDADGGEVDVTITDH
-1098 SNGSSV
+1098 
-1104 TVKINGKDDMS
+1104 DD
-1115 LDTGFYKEPKYNL
+1115 
-1128 GDYVWE
+1128 
-1134 DTNKDGIQDANEPGI
+1134 
-1149 KDVKVT
+1149 
-1155 LKDSTGKVIGTTT
+1155 
-1168 TDASG
+1168 
-1173 KYKFTDLDNGNYTVE
+1173 FTLDNGYYE
-1188 FETPAGYTPTVK
+1188 EETS
-1200 NTTAED
+1200 
-1206 KDSNGLTTTGV
+1206 DS
-1217 IKDADNMTLDS
+1217 DS
-1228 GFYKTPKYSLG
+1228 
-1239 DYVWYDSNKDG
+1239 

>member
-70 NQSSGKVDMQ
+70 NQSSDKVDMQ

-231 RMRMAAIQ
+231 RMRIAAVQ
-239 PNSTDSKNVNDL
+239 PSSTEAKNVNDL

-260 VDADNSK
+260 VDADKNNK
-267 TIVPAQ
+267 IVPAQ
-273 DYLSLKSQ
+273 DYLELKSQ
-281 ITVDDKVK
+281 IKVDDKVK

-350 NSVKMGINY
+350 NSVQMGINY
-359 SIYMDADTIPVDKK
+359 SIYMDADTIPVSKN
-373 DVPFSVTIGNQIT
+373 DVEFNVTIGNT
-386 TTTADITYPAYKEA
+386 TTKTTANIQYPDYVVNEK
-400 DNNSIGSAFTETV
+400 NSIGSAFTETV
-413 SHVGNVE
+413 SHVGNKE
-420 DPGYYNQV
+420 NPGYYKQTI
-428 VYVNPM
+428 YVNPSENS
-434 DKDLKGAKLKVE
+434 LTNAKLKVQ
-446 AYHPKYPTNIGQI
+446 AYHSSYPNNIGQI
-459 NQNVTNIKI
+459 NKEVTDIKI
-468 YRVPEGYTLNKG
+468 YQVPKGYTLNKG
-480 YDVNTNDLVDVT
+480 YDVNTKELTDVT
-492 DEFKN
+492 NQYLQKI
-497 KMTYGSNQSVNLDFG
+497 TYGDNNSAVIDFG
-512 DITSAYVVM
+512 NADSAYVVM

-527 YTNSESPTLVQMATL
+527 YTTSESPTLVQMVTL
-542 SSTGNKSV
+542 SSNNSKSA
-550 STGNALGFTNNQSG
+550 SMGNALGFTNNQSG

-1079 KSAGYLPTK
+1079 KPAGLTQT
-1088 VNGTTDGEKD
+1088 GTNTTEDDKDADGGEVDVTITDH
-1098 SNGSSV
+1098 
-1104 TVKINGKDDMS
+1104 DD
-1115 LDTGFYKEPKYNL
+1115 
-1128 GDYVWE
+1128 
-1134 DTNKDGIQDANEPGI
+1134 
-1149 KDVKVT
+1149 
-1155 LKDSTGKVIGTTT
+1155 
-1168 TDASG
+1168 
-1173 KYKFTDLDNGNYTVE
+1173 FTLDNGY
-1188 FETPAGYTPTVK
+1188 FE
-1200 NTTAED
+1200 ED
-1206 KDSNGLTTTGV
+1206 TSD
-1217 IKDADNMTLDS
+1217 
-1228 GFYKTPKYSLG
+1228 
-1239 DYVWYDSNKDG
+1239 

>member
-47 NQEAKAAEST
+47 NQEAKAAEVT
-57 NKELNEATTSASD
+57 NKEMKEDATSVNNDQVSK
-70 NQSSGKVDMQ
+70 KVDTEQLNNDSNTRKVDREQLKDENINKVANQKEVTRVENSVASEKNNNSQPSENGKLQTSDVKKTEDNNATSDDQVTTTVNSQ
-80 QLNQE
+80 QLNT
-85 DNTKNDNQKEMVS
+85 DN
-98 SQGNETTSNGNKSI
+98 TTSNATMSSAPINVSKDDLKINS
-112 EKESV
+112 EVVKNV
-117 QSTTGNKVEVS
+117 VEN
-128 TAKSDEQASPKSTNE
+128 SD
-143 DLNTKQT
+143 NT
-150 ISNQEALQPDLQENK
+150 D
-165 SVVNA
+165 NA
-170 QPTNEE
+170 NG
-176 NKKVD
+176 
-181 AKTESTTLN
+181 
-190 VKSDAIKSNAETLVD
+190 SDV
-205 NNSNSNNE
+205 
-213 NNADIILP
+213 ILP

-785 SGFYKTPKYN
+785 SG
-795 LGNYVWEDTN
+795 
-805 KDGKQDSTE
+805 
-814 KGISGVTVTLKNENG
+814 
-829 EVLQTTKT
+829 
-837 DKDGKYQ
+837 
-844 FTGLE
+844 
-849 NGTYKVEFETPSG
+849 
-862 YTPTQVGS
+862 
-870 GTDEGIDSN
+870 
-879 GTSTT
+879 
-884 GVIKDKDNDTID
+884 
-896 SGFYKPTYNLGDYVW
+896 
-911 EDTNKNGVQDKDEK
+911 
-925 GISGVTVTLKDENDK
+925 
-940 VLKTVTTDENG
+940 
-951 KYQFTDLNNGTYK
+951 
-964 VEFETPSGYTP
+964 
-975 TSVTSG
+975 
-981 NDTEKDSNGLTTT
+981 
-994 GVIKDADNM
+994 
-1003 TLDSGFYK
+1003 
-1011 TPKYSLGDYVW
+1011 
-1022 YDSNKDGKQD
+1022 
-1032 STEKGIKDVKV
+1032 
-1043 TLLNEKGEVIGT
+1043 
-1055 TKTDENGKYRFD
+1055 
-1067 NLDSGK
+1067 
-1073 YKVIFE
+1073 
-1079 KSAGYLPTK
+1079 
-1088 VNGTTDGEKD
+1088 
-1098 SNGSSV
+1098 
-1104 TVKINGKDDMS
+1104 
-1115 LDTGFYKEPKYNL
+1115 
-1128 GDYVWE
+1128 
-1134 DTNKDGIQDANEPGI
+1134 
-1149 KDVKVT
+1149 
-1155 LKDSTGKVIGTTT
+1155 
-1168 TDASG
+1168 
-1173 KYKFTDLDNGNYTVE
+1173 
-1188 FETPAGYTPTVK
+1188 
-1200 NTTAED
+1200 
-1206 KDSNGLTTTGV
+1206 
-1217 IKDADNMTLDS
+1217 
-1228 GFYKTPKYSLG
+1228 
-1239 DYVWYDSNKDG
+1239 

>member
-70 NQSSGKVDMQ
+70 NQSSDKVDMQ

-231 RMRMAAIQ
+231 RMRIAAVQ
-239 PNSTDSKNVNDL
+239 PSSTEAKNVNDL

-260 VDADNSK
+260 VDADKNNK
-267 TIVPAQ
+267 IVPAQ
-273 DYLSLKSQ
+273 DYLELKSQ
-281 ITVDDKVK
+281 IKVDDKVK

-350 NSVKMGINY
+350 NSVQMGINY
-359 SIYMDADTIPVDKK
+359 SIYMDADTIPVSKN
-373 DVPFSVTIGNQIT
+373 DVEFNVTIGNT
-386 TTTADITYPAYKEA
+386 TTKTTANIQYPDYVVNEK
-400 DNNSIGSAFTETV
+400 NSIGSAFTETV
-413 SHVGNVE
+413 SHVGNKE
-420 DPGYYNQV
+420 NPGYYKQTI
-428 VYVNPM
+428 YVNPSENS
-434 DKDLKGAKLKVE
+434 LTNAKLKVQ
-446 AYHPKYPTNIGQI
+446 AYHSSYPNNIGQI
-459 NQNVTNIKI
+459 NKEVTDIKI
-468 YRVPEGYTLNKG
+468 YQVPKGYTLNKG
-480 YDVNTNDLVDVT
+480 YDVNTKELTDVT
-492 DEFKN
+492 NQYLHKI
-497 KMTYGSNQSVNLDFG
+497 TYGDNNSAVIDFG
-512 DITSAYVVM
+512 NADSAYVVM

-527 YTNSESPTLVQMATL
+527 YTTSESPTLVQMVTL
-542 SSTGNKSV
+542 SSDNSKSA
-550 STGNALGFTNNQSG
+550 SMGNALGFTNNQSG

-1043 TLLNEKGEVIGT
+1043 
-1055 TKTDENGKYRFD
+1055 
-1067 NLDSGK
+1067 
-1073 YKVIFE
+1073 
-1079 KSAGYLPTK
+1079 
-1088 VNGTTDGEKD
+1088 
-1098 SNGSSV
+1098 
-1104 TVKINGKDDMS
+1104 
-1115 LDTGFYKEPKYNL
+1115 
-1128 GDYVWE
+1128 
-1134 DTNKDGIQDANEPGI
+1134 
-1149 KDVKVT
+1149 
-1155 LKDSTGKVIGTTT
+1155 
-1168 TDASG
+1168 
-1173 KYKFTDLDNGNYTVE
+1173 
-1188 FETPAGYTPTVK
+1188 
-1200 NTTAED
+1200 
-1206 KDSNGLTTTGV
+1206 
-1217 IKDADNMTLDS
+1217 
-1228 GFYKTPKYSLG
+1228 
-1239 DYVWYDSNKDG
+1239 

>member
-70 NQSSGKVDMQ
+70 NQSSDKVDMQ

-98 SQGNETTSNGNKSI
+98 SQGNETTSNGNKLI

-165 SVVNA
+165 SVVNV

-190 VKSDAIKSNAETLVD
+190 VKSDAIKSNDETLVD

-231 RMRMAAIQ
+231 RMRIAAVQ
-239 PNSTDSKNVNDL
+239 PSSTEAKNVNDL

-260 VDADNSK
+260 VDADKNNK
-267 TIVPAQ
+267 IVPAQ
-273 DYLSLKSQ
+273 DYLALKSQ
-281 ITVDDKVK
+281 IKVDDKVK

-350 NSVKMGINY
+350 NSVQMGINY
-359 SIYMDADTIPVDKK
+359 SIYMDADTIPVSKN
-373 DVPFSVTIGNQIT
+373 DVEFNVTIGNT
-386 TTTADITYPAYKEA
+386 TTKTTANIQYPDYVSR

-413 SHVGNVE
+413 SHAGNAE
-420 DPGYYNQV
+420 DPGYYIQT
-428 VYVNPM
+428 VYVNPSE
-434 DKDLKGAKLKVE
+434 KTLTNAKLKVE
-446 AYHPKYPTNIGQI
+446 AYHKDYPDNVGQI
-459 NQNVTNIKI
+459 NKNVTKIKI
-468 YRVPEGYTLNKG
+468 YQAPKDYVLNKG
-480 YDVNTNDLVDVT
+480 YDVNTNQLIDVT
-492 DEFKN
+492 EQFKD
-497 KMTYGSNQSVNLDFG
+497 KITYGTNDSVNVDFG
-512 DITSAYVVM
+512 SINNSYVVM
-521 VNTKFQ
+521 VDTKFEF
-527 YTNSESPTLVQMATL
+527 TTSESPTLVQMATL
-542 SSTGNKSV
+542 TSDGNRSV

-582 KNGVQE
+582 KNGIQE
-588 LGEKGVGNVTVTVF
+588 LGEVGVKGVTVVAY
-602 DNNTNTKVGEAVTKE
+602 DNKTNKEVGRTITDEK
-617 DGSYLIPNLPN
+617 GGYLIPNLPN

-729 GKYKFTDLDNGNYKV
+729 GKYKFTDLGNGNYKV

-1055 TKTDENGKYRFD
+1055 TTTDENGKYRFD

-1079 KSAGYLPTK
+1079 KPAGLTQT
-1088 VNGTTDGEKD
+1088 GTNTTEDDKDADGGEVDVTITDH
-1098 SNGSSV
+1098 
-1104 TVKINGKDDMS
+1104 DD
-1115 LDTGFYKEPKYNL
+1115 
-1128 GDYVWE
+1128 
-1134 DTNKDGIQDANEPGI
+1134 
-1149 KDVKVT
+1149 
-1155 LKDSTGKVIGTTT
+1155 
-1168 TDASG
+1168 
-1173 KYKFTDLDNGNYTVE
+1173 FTLDNGY
-1188 FETPAGYTPTVK
+1188 FE
-1200 NTTAED
+1200 ED
-1206 KDSNGLTTTGV
+1206 TSD
-1217 IKDADNMTLDS
+1217 
-1228 GFYKTPKYSLG
+1228 
-1239 DYVWYDSNKDG
+1239 

>member
-744 EFTTPEGY
+744 VFTTPEGY

-896 SGFYKPTYNLGDYVW
+896 SGFYKPKYNLGDYVW

-1032 STEKGIKDVKV
+1032 STEKGIKDVKG

-1079 KSAGYLPTK
+1079 K
-1088 VNGTTDGEKD
+1088 
-1098 SNGSSV
+1098 
-1104 TVKINGKDDMS
+1104 
-1115 LDTGFYKEPKYNL
+1115 
-1128 GDYVWE
+1128 
-1134 DTNKDGIQDANEPGI
+1134 
-1149 KDVKVT
+1149 
-1155 LKDSTGKVIGTTT
+1155 
-1168 TDASG
+1168 
-1173 KYKFTDLDNGNYTVE
+1173 
-1188 FETPAGYTPTVK
+1188 PAGLTQTGT
-1200 NTTAED
+1200 NTTED
-1206 KDSNGLTTTGV
+1206 D
-1217 IKDADNMTLDS
+1217 KDADGGEVDVTITDHDDFTLD
-1228 GFYKTPKYSLG
+1228 
-1239 DYVWYDSNKDG
+1239 N

>member
-70 NQSSGKVDMQ
+70 NQSSDKVDMQ

-231 RMRMAAIQ
+231 RMRIAAVQ
-239 PNSTDSKNVNDL
+239 PSSTEAKNVNDL

-260 VDADNSK
+260 VDADKNNK
-267 TIVPAQ
+267 IVPAQ
-273 DYLSLKSQ
+273 DYLELKSQ
-281 ITVDDKVK
+281 IKVDDKVK

-350 NSVKMGINY
+350 NSVQMGINY
-359 SIYMDADTIPVDKK
+359 SIYMDADTIPVSKN
-373 DVPFSVTIGNQIT
+373 DVEFNVTIGNT
-386 TTTADITYPAYKEA
+386 TTKTTANIQYPDYVVNEK
-400 DNNSIGSAFTETV
+400 NSIGSAFTETV
-413 SHVGNVE
+413 SHVGNKE
-420 DPGYYNQV
+420 NPGYYKQTI
-428 VYVNPM
+428 YVNPSENS
-434 DKDLKGAKLKVE
+434 LTNAKLKVQ
-446 AYHPKYPTNIGQI
+446 AYHSSYPNNIGQI
-459 NQNVTNIKI
+459 NKEVTDIKI
-468 YRVPEGYTLNKG
+468 YQVPKGYTLNKG
-480 YDVNTNDLVDVT
+480 YDVNTKELTDVT
-492 DEFKN
+492 NQYLQKI
-497 KMTYGSNQSVNLDFG
+497 TYGDNNSAVIDFG
-512 DITSAYVVM
+512 NADSAYVVM

-527 YTNSESPTLVQMATL
+527 YTTSESPTLVQMVTL
-542 SSTGNKSV
+542 SSDNSKSA
-550 STGNALGFTNNQSG
+550 SMGNALGFTNNQSG

-1079 KSAGYLPTK
+1079 K
-1088 VNGTTDGEKD
+1088 
-1098 SNGSSV
+1098 
-1104 TVKINGKDDMS
+1104 
-1115 LDTGFYKEPKYNL
+1115 
-1128 GDYVWE
+1128 
-1134 DTNKDGIQDANEPGI
+1134 
-1149 KDVKVT
+1149 
-1155 LKDSTGKVIGTTT
+1155 
-1168 TDASG
+1168 
-1173 KYKFTDLDNGNYTVE
+1173 
-1188 FETPAGYTPTVK
+1188 PAG
-1200 NTTAED
+1200 
-1206 KDSNGLTTTGV
+1206 LT
-1217 IKDADNMTLDS
+1217 
-1228 GFYKTPKYSLG
+1228 
-1239 DYVWYDSNKDG
+1239 

>member
-70 NQSSGKVDMQ
+70 NQSSDKVDMQ

-98 SQGNETTSNGNKSI
+98 SQGNETTSNGNKLI

-165 SVVNA
+165 SVVNV

-190 VKSDAIKSNAETLVD
+190 VKSDAIKSNDETLVD

-231 RMRMAAIQ
+231 RMRIAAVQ
-239 PNSTDSKNVNDL
+239 PSSTEAKNVNDL

-260 VDADNSK
+260 VDADKNNK
-267 TIVPAQ
+267 IVPAQ
-273 DYLSLKSQ
+273 DYLALKSQ
-281 ITVDDKVK
+281 IKVDDKVK

-350 NSVKMGINY
+350 NSVQMGINY
-359 SIYMDADTIPVDKK
+359 SIYMDADTIPVSKN
-373 DVPFSVTIGNQIT
+373 DVEFNVTIGNT
-386 TTTADITYPAYKEA
+386 TTKTTANIQYPDYVSR

-413 SHVGNVE
+413 SHAGNAE
-420 DPGYYNQV
+420 DPGYYIQT
-428 VYVNPM
+428 VYVNPSE
-434 DKDLKGAKLKVE
+434 KTLTNAKLKVE
-446 AYHPKYPTNIGQI
+446 AYHKDYPDNVGQI
-459 NQNVTNIKI
+459 NKNVTKIKI
-468 YRVPEGYTLNKG
+468 YQAPKDYVLNKG
-480 YDVNTNDLVDVT
+480 YDVNTNQLIDVT
-492 DEFKN
+492 EQFKD
-497 KMTYGSNQSVNLDFG
+497 KITYGTNDSVNVDFG
-512 DITSAYVVM
+512 SINNSYVVM
-521 VNTKFQ
+521 VDTKFEF
-527 YTNSESPTLVQMATL
+527 TTSESPTLVQMATL
-542 SSTGNKSV
+542 TSDGNRSV

-582 KNGVQE
+582 KNGIQE
-588 LGEKGVGNVTVTVF
+588 LGEVGVKGVTVVAY
-602 DNNTNTKVGEAVTKE
+602 DNKTNKEVGRTITDEK
-617 DGSYLIPNLPN
+617 GGYLIPNLPN

-729 GKYKFTDLDNGNYKV
+729 GKYKFTDLGNGNYKV

-1032 STEKGIKDVKV
+1032 STEKGIKDVTV
-1043 TLLNEKGEVIGT
+1043 TLQNEKGEVIGT

-1079 KSAGYLPTK
+1079 KPAGLTQT
-1088 VNGTTDGEKD
+1088 GTNTTEDDKDADGGEVDVTITDH
-1098 SNGSSV
+1098 
-1104 TVKINGKDDMS
+1104 DD
-1115 LDTGFYKEPKYNL
+1115 
-1128 GDYVWE
+1128 
-1134 DTNKDGIQDANEPGI
+1134 
-1149 KDVKVT
+1149 
-1155 LKDSTGKVIGTTT
+1155 
-1168 TDASG
+1168 
-1173 KYKFTDLDNGNYTVE
+1173 FTLDNGY
-1188 FETPAGYTPTVK
+1188 FE
-1200 NTTAED
+1200 ED
-1206 KDSNGLTTTGV
+1206 TSDS
-1217 IKDADNMTLDS
+1217 DS
-1228 GFYKTPKYSLG
+1228 
-1239 DYVWYDSNKDG
+1239 DSDSDSESD

>member
-70 NQSSGKVDMQ
+70 NQSSDKVDMQ

-98 SQGNETTSNGNKSI
+98 SQGNETTSNGNKLI

-165 SVVNA
+165 SVVNV

-190 VKSDAIKSNAETLVD
+190 VKSDAIKSNDETLVD

-231 RMRMAAIQ
+231 RMRIAAVQ
-239 PNSTDSKNVNDL
+239 PSSTEAKNVNDL

-260 VDADNSK
+260 VDADKNNK
-267 TIVPAQ
+267 IVPAQ
-273 DYLSLKSQ
+273 DYLALKSQ
-281 ITVDDKVK
+281 IKVDDKVK

-350 NSVKMGINY
+350 NSVQMGINY
-359 SIYMDADTIPVDKK
+359 SIYMDADTIPVSKN
-373 DVPFSVTIGNQIT
+373 DVEFNVTIGNT
-386 TTTADITYPAYKEA
+386 TTKTTANIQYPDYVSR

-413 SHVGNVE
+413 SHAGNAE
-420 DPGYYNQV
+420 DPGYYIQT
-428 VYVNPM
+428 VYVNPSE
-434 DKDLKGAKLKVE
+434 KTLTNAKLKVE
-446 AYHPKYPTNIGQI
+446 AYHKDYPDNVGQI
-459 NQNVTNIKI
+459 NKNVTKIKI
-468 YRVPEGYTLNKG
+468 YQAPKDYVLNKG
-480 YDVNTNDLVDVT
+480 YDVNTNQLIDVT
-492 DEFKN
+492 EQFKD
-497 KMTYGSNQSVNLDFG
+497 KITYGTNDSVNVDFG
-512 DITSAYVVM
+512 SINNSYVVM
-521 VNTKFQ
+521 VDTKFEF
-527 YTNSESPTLVQMATL
+527 TTSESPTLVQMATL
-542 SSTGNKSV
+542 TSDGNRSV

-582 KNGVQE
+582 KNGIQE
-588 LGEKGVGNVTVTVF
+588 LGEVGVKGVTVVAY
-602 DNNTNTKVGEAVTKE
+602 DNKTNKEVGRTITDEK
-617 DGSYLIPNLPN
+617 GGYLIPNLPN

-729 GKYKFTDLDNGNYKV
+729 GKYKFTDLGNGNYKV

-1055 TKTDENGKYRFD
+1055 TTTDENGKYRFD

-1079 KSAGYLPTK
+1079 K
-1088 VNGTTDGEKD
+1088 
-1098 SNGSSV
+1098 
-1104 TVKINGKDDMS
+1104 
-1115 LDTGFYKEPKYNL
+1115 
-1128 GDYVWE
+1128 
-1134 DTNKDGIQDANEPGI
+1134 
-1149 KDVKVT
+1149 
-1155 LKDSTGKVIGTTT
+1155 
-1168 TDASG
+1168 
-1173 KYKFTDLDNGNYTVE
+1173 
-1188 FETPAGYTPTVK
+1188 PAGLTQTGT
-1200 NTTAED
+1200 NTTED
-1206 KDSNGLTTTGV
+1206 D
-1217 IKDADNMTLDS
+1217 KDADGGEVD
-1228 GFYKTPKYSLG
+1228 
-1239 DYVWYDSNKDG
+1239 V

>member
-10 ITRKGMVSNRLNK
+10 MTRKGMVSNRLNK

-33 ASILVGTTLIFGLG
+33 ASILVGTTLIFGIG
-47 NQEAKAAEST
+47 SQEAKAAEVT
-57 NKELNEATTSASD
+57 NKEMKEDATSVNNDQVSK
-70 NQSSGKVDMQ
+70 KVDTGQLNKVGNTSKVDTEQLNDENINKVANQKEVTRVENSVASEKNNNSQPSENGKLQTSDVKKTEDNNATSDDQVTTTVNSQ
-80 QLNQE
+80 QLNT
-85 DNTKNDNQKEMVS
+85 DN
-98 SQGNETTSNGNKSI
+98 TTSNATMSAAPINVSKDDLKINS
-112 EKESV
+112 E
-117 QSTTGNKVEVS
+117 EVRNVGE
-128 TAKSDEQASPKSTNE
+128 KSD
-143 DLNTKQT
+143 NT
-150 ISNQEALQPDLQENK
+150 D
-165 SVVNA
+165 NA
-170 QPTNEE
+170 NG
-176 NKKVD
+176 
-181 AKTESTTLN
+181 
-190 VKSDAIKSNAETLVD
+190 SDVIM
-205 NNSNSNNE
+205 
-213 NNADIILP
+213 P

-231 RMRMAAIQ
+231 RMRIAAVQ
-239 PNSTDSKNVNDL
+239 PSSTDSKNVNNL
-251 ITSNTTLTV
+251 ITSTTTLTV
-260 VDADNSK
+260 VDADKNNK
-267 TIVPAQ
+267 IVPAQ
-273 DYLSLKSQ
+273 DYLALKSQ
-281 ITVDDKVK
+281 IKVDDKVK

-350 NSVKMGINY
+350 NSVQMGINY
-359 SIYMDADTIPVDKK
+359 SIYMDADTIPVSKN
-373 DVPFSVTIGNQIT
+373 DVEFNVTIGNDT
-386 TTTADITYPAYKEA
+386 TKTTANIQYPDYVVNEK
-400 DNNSIGSAFTETV
+400 NSIGSAFTETV
-413 SHVGNVE
+413 SHVGNKE
-420 DPGYYNQV
+420 NPGYYKQTI
-428 VYVNPM
+428 YVNPSENS
-434 DKDLKGAKLKVE
+434 LTNAKLKVQ
-446 AYHPKYPTNIGQI
+446 AYHSSYPNNIGQI
-459 NQNVTNIKI
+459 NKEVTDIKI
-468 YRVPEGYTLNKG
+468 YQVPKGYTLNKG
-480 YDVNTNDLVDVT
+480 YDVNTKELTDVT
-492 DEFKN
+492 NQYLQKI
-497 KMTYGSNQSVNLDFG
+497 TYGDNNSAVIDFG
-512 DITSAYVVM
+512 NADSAYVVM

-527 YTNSESPTLVQMATL
+527 YTTSESPTLVQMVTL
-542 SSTGNKSV
+542 SSDNSKSA
-550 STGNALGFTNNQSG
+550 SMGNALGFTNNQSG

-628 GDYRVEFSNLPKGYE
+628 GDYRVEFSNLPQGYE

-658 GLSSVITVNGKDNLS
+658 GVSSVITVNGKDNLS

-849 NGTYKVEFETPSG
+849 NGTYKVEFETPLG

-1079 KSAGYLPTK
+1079 K
-1088 VNGTTDGEKD
+1088 
-1098 SNGSSV
+1098 
-1104 TVKINGKDDMS
+1104 
-1115 LDTGFYKEPKYNL
+1115 
-1128 GDYVWE
+1128 
-1134 DTNKDGIQDANEPGI
+1134 
-1149 KDVKVT
+1149 
-1155 LKDSTGKVIGTTT
+1155 
-1168 TDASG
+1168 
-1173 KYKFTDLDNGNYTVE
+1173 
-1188 FETPAGYTPTVK
+1188 PAGLTQTGT
-1200 NTTAED
+1200 NTTEDD
-1206 KDSNGLTTTGV
+1206 KD
-1217 IKDADNMTLDS
+1217 A
-1228 GFYKTPKYSLG
+1228 
-1239 DYVWYDSNKDG
+1239 

>member
-70 NQSSGKVDMQ
+70 NQSSDKVDMQ

-98 SQGNETTSNGNKSI
+98 SQGNETTSNGNKLI

-165 SVVNA
+165 SVVNV

-190 VKSDAIKSNAETLVD
+190 VKSDAIKSNDETLVD

-231 RMRMAAIQ
+231 RMRIAAVQ
-239 PNSTDSKNVNDL
+239 PSSTEAKNVNDL

-260 VDADNSK
+260 VDADKNNK
-267 TIVPAQ
+267 IVPAQ
-273 DYLSLKSQ
+273 DYLALKSQ
-281 ITVDDKVK
+281 IKVDDKVK

-350 NSVKMGINY
+350 NSVQMGINY
-359 SIYMDADTIPVDKK
+359 SIYMDADTIPVSKN
-373 DVPFSVTIGNQIT
+373 DVEFNVTIGNT
-386 TTTADITYPAYKEA
+386 TTKTTANIQYPDYVSR

-413 SHVGNVE
+413 SHAGNAE
-420 DPGYYNQV
+420 DPGYYIQT
-428 VYVNPM
+428 VYVNPSE
-434 DKDLKGAKLKVE
+434 KTLTNAKLKVE
-446 AYHPKYPTNIGQI
+446 AYHKDYPDNVGQI
-459 NQNVTNIKI
+459 NKNVTKIKI
-468 YRVPEGYTLNKG
+468 YQAPKDYVLNKG
-480 YDVNTNDLVDVT
+480 YDVNTNQLIDVT
-492 DEFKN
+492 EQFKD
-497 KMTYGSNQSVNLDFG
+497 KITYGTNDSVNVDFG
-512 DITSAYVVM
+512 SINNSYVVM
-521 VNTKFQ
+521 VDTKFEF
-527 YTNSESPTLVQMATL
+527 TTSESPTLVQMATL
-542 SSTGNKSV
+542 TSDGNRSV

-582 KNGVQE
+582 KNGIQE
-588 LGEKGVGNVTVTVF
+588 LGEVGVKGVTVVAY
-602 DNNTNTKVGEAVTKE
+602 DNKTNKEVGRTITDEK
-617 DGSYLIPNLPN
+617 GGYLIPNLPN

-729 GKYKFTDLDNGNYKV
+729 GKYKFTDLGNGNYKV

-1055 TKTDENGKYRFD
+1055 TTTDENGKYRFD

-1079 KSAGYLPTK
+1079 K
-1088 VNGTTDGEKD
+1088 
-1098 SNGSSV
+1098 
-1104 TVKINGKDDMS
+1104 
-1115 LDTGFYKEPKYNL
+1115 
-1128 GDYVWE
+1128 
-1134 DTNKDGIQDANEPGI
+1134 
-1149 KDVKVT
+1149 
-1155 LKDSTGKVIGTTT
+1155 
-1168 TDASG
+1168 
-1173 KYKFTDLDNGNYTVE
+1173 
-1188 FETPAGYTPTVK
+1188 PAG
-1200 NTTAED
+1200 
-1206 KDSNGLTTTGV
+1206 LTQTG
-1217 IKDADNMTLDS
+1217 T
-1228 GFYKTPKYSLG
+1228 
-1239 DYVWYDSNKDG
+1239 

>member
-70 NQSSGKVDMQ
+70 NQSSDKVDMQ

-98 SQGNETTSNGNKSI
+98 SQGNETTSNGNKLI

-165 SVVNA
+165 SVVNV

-190 VKSDAIKSNAETLVD
+190 VKSDAIKSNDETLVD

-231 RMRMAAIQ
+231 RMRIAAVQ
-239 PNSTDSKNVNDL
+239 PSSTEAKNVNDL

-260 VDADNSK
+260 VDADKNNK
-267 TIVPAQ
+267 IVPAQ

-350 NSVKMGINY
+350 NSVQMGINY
-359 SIYMDADTIPVDKK
+359 SIYMDADTIPVSKN
-373 DVPFSVTIGNQIT
+373 DVEFNVTIGNT
-386 TTTADITYPAYKEA
+386 TTKTTANIQYPDYVVNEK
-400 DNNSIGSAFTETV
+400 NSIGSAFTETV
-413 SHVGNVE
+413 SHVGNKE
-420 DPGYYNQV
+420 NPGYYKQTI
-428 VYVNPM
+428 YVNPSENS
-434 DKDLKGAKLKVE
+434 LTNAKLKVQ
-446 AYHPKYPTNIGQI
+446 AYHSSYPNNIGQI
-459 NQNVTNIKI
+459 NKDVTDIKI
-468 YRVPEGYTLNKG
+468 YQVPKGYTLNKG
-480 YDVNTNDLVDVT
+480 YDVNTKELTDVT
-492 DEFKN
+492 NQYLQKI
-497 KMTYGSNQSVNLDFG
+497 TYGDNNSAVIDFG
-512 DITSAYVVM
+512 NADSAYVVM

-940 VLKTVTTDENG
+940 VLKTVTTDESG

-1055 TKTDENGKYRFD
+1055 TKTDENGKYCFD

-1079 KSAGYLPTK
+1079 K
-1088 VNGTTDGEKD
+1088 
-1098 SNGSSV
+1098 
-1104 TVKINGKDDMS
+1104 
-1115 LDTGFYKEPKYNL
+1115 
-1128 GDYVWE
+1128 
-1134 DTNKDGIQDANEPGI
+1134 
-1149 KDVKVT
+1149 
-1155 LKDSTGKVIGTTT
+1155 
-1168 TDASG
+1168 
-1173 KYKFTDLDNGNYTVE
+1173 
-1188 FETPAGYTPTVK
+1188 PAGLTQTGT
-1200 NTTAED
+1200 NTTED
-1206 KDSNGLTTTGV
+1206 D
-1217 IKDADNMTLDS
+1217 KDADGGEVDVTITDHDDFTLD
-1228 GFYKTPKYSLG
+1228 
-1239 DYVWYDSNKDG
+1239 N

>member
-70 NQSSGKVDMQ
+70 NQSSDKVDMQ

-231 RMRMAAIQ
+231 RMRIAAVQ
-239 PNSTDSKNVNDL
+239 PSSTEAKNVNDL

-260 VDADNSK
+260 VDADKNNK
-267 TIVPAQ
+267 IVPAQ
-273 DYLSLKSQ
+273 DYLELKSQ
-281 ITVDDKVK
+281 IKVDDKVK

-350 NSVKMGINY
+350 NSVQMGINY
-359 SIYMDADTIPVDKK
+359 SIYMDADTIPVSKN
-373 DVPFSVTIGNQIT
+373 DVEFNVTIGNT
-386 TTTADITYPAYKEA
+386 TTKTTANIQYPDYVVNEK
-400 DNNSIGSAFTETV
+400 NSIGSAFTETV
-413 SHVGNVE
+413 SHVGNKE
-420 DPGYYNQV
+420 NPGYYKQTI
-428 VYVNPM
+428 YVNPSENS
-434 DKDLKGAKLKVE
+434 LTNAKLKVQ
-446 AYHPKYPTNIGQI
+446 AYHSSYPNNIGQI
-459 NQNVTNIKI
+459 NKEVTDIKI
-468 YRVPEGYTLNKG
+468 YQVPKGYTLNKG
-480 YDVNTNDLVDVT
+480 YDVNTKELTDVT
-492 DEFKN
+492 NQYLQKI
-497 KMTYGSNQSVNLDFG
+497 TYGDNNSAVIDFG
-512 DITSAYVVM
+512 NADSAYVVM

-527 YTNSESPTLVQMATL
+527 YTTSESPTLVQMVTL
-542 SSTGNKSV
+542 SSNNSKSA
-550 STGNALGFTNNQSG
+550 SMGNALGFTNNQSG

-1079 KSAGYLPTK
+1079 K
-1088 VNGTTDGEKD
+1088 
-1098 SNGSSV
+1098 
-1104 TVKINGKDDMS
+1104 
-1115 LDTGFYKEPKYNL
+1115 
-1128 GDYVWE
+1128 
-1134 DTNKDGIQDANEPGI
+1134 
-1149 KDVKVT
+1149 
-1155 LKDSTGKVIGTTT
+1155 
-1168 TDASG
+1168 
-1173 KYKFTDLDNGNYTVE
+1173 
-1188 FETPAGYTPTVK
+1188 PAGLTQTGT
-1200 NTTAED
+1200 NT
-1206 KDSNGLTTTGV
+1206 
-1217 IKDADNMTLDS
+1217 
-1228 GFYKTPKYSLG
+1228 
-1239 DYVWYDSNKDG
+1239 

>member
-70 NQSSGKVDMQ
+70 NQSSDKVDMQ

-98 SQGNETTSNGNKSI
+98 SQGNETTSNGNKLI

-165 SVVNA
+165 SVVNV

-239 PNSTDSKNVNDL
+239 PNSTDSKNVNNL
-251 ITSNTTLTV
+251 ITSTTTLTV
-260 VDADNSK
+260 VDADKNNK
-267 TIVPAQ
+267 IVPAQ
-273 DYLSLKSQ
+273 DYLTLKSQ
-281 ITVDDKVK
+281 IKVDDKVK

-350 NSVKMGINY
+350 NSVQMGINY
-359 SIYMDADTIPVDKK
+359 SIYMDADTIPVSKN
-373 DVPFSVTIGNQIT
+373 DVEFNVTIGNT
-386 TTTADITYPAYKEA
+386 TTKTTANIQYPDYVSR

-413 SHVGNVE
+413 SHAGNAE
-420 DPGYYNQV
+420 DPGYYIQT
-428 VYVNPM
+428 VYVNPSE
-434 DKDLKGAKLKVE
+434 KTLTNAKLKVE
-446 AYHPKYPTNIGQI
+446 AYHKDYPDNVGQI
-459 NQNVTNIKI
+459 NKNVTKIKI
-468 YRVPEGYTLNKG
+468 YQAPKDYVLNKG
-480 YDVNTNDLVDVT
+480 YDVNTNQLIDVT
-492 DEFKN
+492 EQFKD
-497 KMTYGSNQSVNLDFG
+497 KITYGTNDSVNVDFG
-512 DITSAYVVM
+512 SINNSYVVM
-521 VNTKFQ
+521 VDTKFEF
-527 YTNSESPTLVQMATL
+527 TTSESPTLVQMATL
-542 SSTGNKSV
+542 TSDGNRSV

-1079 KSAGYLPTK
+1079 K
-1088 VNGTTDGEKD
+1088 
-1098 SNGSSV
+1098 
-1104 TVKINGKDDMS
+1104 
-1115 LDTGFYKEPKYNL
+1115 
-1128 GDYVWE
+1128 
-1134 DTNKDGIQDANEPGI
+1134 
-1149 KDVKVT
+1149 
-1155 LKDSTGKVIGTTT
+1155 
-1168 TDASG
+1168 
-1173 KYKFTDLDNGNYTVE
+1173 
-1188 FETPAGYTPTVK
+1188 PAGLTQTGT
-1200 NTTAED
+1200 NTTED
-1206 KDSNGLTTTGV
+1206 D
-1217 IKDADNMTLDS
+1217 KDADGGEVD
-1228 GFYKTPKYSLG
+1228 
-1239 DYVWYDSNKDG
+1239 V

>member
-10 ITRKGMVSNRLNK
+10 MTRKGMVSNRLNK

-47 NQEAKAAEST
+47 NQEAKAAEVT
-57 NKELNEATTSASD
+57 NKEMKEDATSVNNDQVSK
-70 NQSSGKVDMQ
+70 KVDTEQLNNGGNTSKVDTEQLKDENINKVANQKEVTRVENSVASEKNNNSKPSENGKLQTSDVKKTEDNNATSDDQVTTTVNSQ
-80 QLNQE
+80 QLNT
-85 DNTKNDNQKEMVS
+85 DN
-98 SQGNETTSNGNKSI
+98 TTSNETMSSAPINVSKDNLKINS
-112 EKESV
+112 EVVKNV
-117 QSTTGNKVEVS
+117 VEN
-128 TAKSDEQASPKSTNE
+128 SD
-143 DLNTKQT
+143 NT
-150 ISNQEALQPDLQENK
+150 D
-165 SVVNA
+165 NA
-170 QPTNEE
+170 NG
-176 NKKVD
+176 
-181 AKTESTTLN
+181 
-190 VKSDAIKSNAETLVD
+190 SDVIM
-205 NNSNSNNE
+205 
-213 NNADIILP
+213 P

-231 RMRMAAIQ
+231 RMRIAAVQ
-239 PNSTDSKNVNDL
+239 PSSTDSKNVNNL
-251 ITSNTTLTV
+251 ITSTTTLTV

-329 AKHDTANNLIT
+329 AKHDTVNNLIT

-359 SIYMDADTIPVDKK
+359 SVYMDADTIPVDKK
-373 DVPFSVTIGNQIT
+373 DVPFSVTIGNQTT

-413 SHVGNVE
+413 SHAGNAE

-434 DKDLKGAKLKVE
+434 DKDLKGANLKVE

-480 YDVNTNDLVDVT
+480 YDVNANDLVDVT

-497 KMTYGSNQSVNLDFG
+497 KMTYGSNQSVNVDFG

-550 STGNALGFTNNQSG
+550 STGNALGFTNNQSA

-582 KNGVQE
+582 KNGIQE
-588 LGEKGVGNVTVTVF
+588 LGEVGVKGVTVVAY
-602 DNNTNTKVGEAVTKE
+602 DNKTNKEVGRTITDEK
-617 DGSYLIPNLPN
+617 GGYLIPNLPN
-628 GDYRVEFSNLPKGYE
+628 GDYRVEFSNLPQGYE

-729 GKYKFTDLDNGNYKV
+729 GKYKFTD
-744 EFTTPEGY
+744 
-752 TPTTVTSG
+752 
-760 SDIEKDSNGLTTTG
+760 
-774 VINGAD
+774 
-780 NMTLD
+780 
-785 SGFYKTPKYN
+785 
-795 LGNYVWEDTN
+795 
-805 KDGKQDSTE
+805 
-814 KGISGVTVTLKNENG
+814 
-829 EVLQTTKT
+829 
-837 DKDGKYQ
+837 
-844 FTGLE
+844 LE

-1043 TLLNEKGEVIGT
+1043 TLL
-1055 TKTDENGKYRFD
+1055 
-1067 NLDSGK
+1067 
-1073 YKVIFE
+1073 
-1079 KSAGYLPTK
+1079 
-1088 VNGTTDGEKD
+1088 
-1098 SNGSSV
+1098 
-1104 TVKINGKDDMS
+1104 
-1115 LDTGFYKEPKYNL
+1115 
-1128 GDYVWE
+1128 
-1134 DTNKDGIQDANEPGI
+1134 
-1149 KDVKVT
+1149 
-1155 LKDSTGKVIGTTT
+1155 
-1168 TDASG
+1168 
-1173 KYKFTDLDNGNYTVE
+1173 
-1188 FETPAGYTPTVK
+1188 
-1200 NTTAED
+1200 
-1206 KDSNGLTTTGV
+1206 
-1217 IKDADNMTLDS
+1217 
-1228 GFYKTPKYSLG
+1228 
-1239 DYVWYDSNKDG
+1239 

>member
-10 ITRKGMVSNRLNK
+10 IRRKGMVSNRLNK

-70 NQSSGKVDMQ
+70 NQSSDKVDMQ
-80 QLNQE
+80 QPNQE
-85 DNTKNDNQKEMVS
+85 DNIKNDNQKEMVS
-98 SQGNETTSNGNKSI
+98 SQGNETTSNGNKLI

-165 SVVNA
+165 SVVNV

-221 KSTAPKRLNT
+221 KSTAPKSLNT

-1079 KSAGYLPTK
+1079 KPAGLTQT
-1088 VNGTTDGEKD
+1088 GTNTTEDDKDADGGEVDVTITDH
-1098 SNGSSV
+1098 
-1104 TVKINGKDDMS
+1104 DD
-1115 LDTGFYKEPKYNL
+1115 
-1128 GDYVWE
+1128 
-1134 DTNKDGIQDANEPGI
+1134 
-1149 KDVKVT
+1149 
-1155 LKDSTGKVIGTTT
+1155 
-1168 TDASG
+1168 
-1173 KYKFTDLDNGNYTVE
+1173 FTLDNGYYE
-1188 FETPAGYTPTVK
+1188 EETS
-1200 NTTAED
+1200 
-1206 KDSNGLTTTGV
+1206 DS
-1217 IKDADNMTLDS
+1217 DS
-1228 GFYKTPKYSLG
+1228 
-1239 DYVWYDSNKDG
+1239 DSDSD

>member
-1073 YKVIFE
+1073 YKV
-1079 KSAGYLPTK
+1079 
-1088 VNGTTDGEKD
+1088 
-1098 SNGSSV
+1098 
-1104 TVKINGKDDMS
+1104 
-1115 LDTGFYKEPKYNL
+1115 
-1128 GDYVWE
+1128 
-1134 DTNKDGIQDANEPGI
+1134 
-1149 KDVKVT
+1149 
-1155 LKDSTGKVIGTTT
+1155 
-1168 TDASG
+1168 
-1173 KYKFTDLDNGNYTVE
+1173 
-1188 FETPAGYTPTVK
+1188 
-1200 NTTAED
+1200 
-1206 KDSNGLTTTGV
+1206 
-1217 IKDADNMTLDS
+1217 
-1228 GFYKTPKYSLG
+1228 
-1239 DYVWYDSNKDG
+1239 

>member
-70 NQSSGKVDMQ
+70 NQSSDKVDMQ

-98 SQGNETTSNGNKSI
+98 SQGNETTSNGNKLI

-143 DLNTKQT
+143 DLNTKQI

-165 SVVNA
+165 SVVNV

-190 VKSDAIKSNAETLVD
+190 VKSDAIKSNDETLVD

-231 RMRMAAIQ
+231 RMRIAAVQ
-239 PNSTDSKNVNDL
+239 PSSTEAKNVNDL

-260 VDADNSK
+260 VDADKNNK
-267 TIVPAQ
+267 IVPAQ

-350 NSVKMGINY
+350 NSVQMGINY
-359 SIYMDADTIPVDKK
+359 SIYMDADTIPVSKN
-373 DVPFSVTIGNQIT
+373 DVEFNVTIGNT
-386 TTTADITYPAYKEA
+386 TTKTTANIQYPDYVVNEK
-400 DNNSIGSAFTETV
+400 NSIGSAFTETV
-413 SHVGNVE
+413 SHVGNKE
-420 DPGYYNQV
+420 NPGYYKQTI
-428 VYVNPM
+428 YVNPSENS
-434 DKDLKGAKLKVE
+434 LTNAKLKVQ
-446 AYHPKYPTNIGQI
+446 AYHSSYPNNIGQI
-459 NQNVTNIKI
+459 NKDVTDIKI
-468 YRVPEGYTLNKG
+468 YQVPKGYTLNKG
-480 YDVNTNDLVDVT
+480 YDVNTKELTDVT
-492 DEFKN
+492 NQYLQKI
-497 KMTYGSNQSVNLDFG
+497 TYGDNNSAVIDFG
-512 DITSAYVVM
+512 NADSAYVVM

-1011 TPKYSLGDYVW
+1011 TPKYSLGDYV
-1022 YDSNKDGKQD
+1022 
-1032 STEKGIKDVKV
+1032 
-1043 TLLNEKGEVIGT
+1043 
-1055 TKTDENGKYRFD
+1055 
-1067 NLDSGK
+1067 
-1073 YKVIFE
+1073 
-1079 KSAGYLPTK
+1079 
-1088 VNGTTDGEKD
+1088 
-1098 SNGSSV
+1098 
-1104 TVKINGKDDMS
+1104 
-1115 LDTGFYKEPKYNL
+1115 
-1128 GDYVWE
+1128 
-1134 DTNKDGIQDANEPGI
+1134 
-1149 KDVKVT
+1149 
-1155 LKDSTGKVIGTTT
+1155 
-1168 TDASG
+1168 
-1173 KYKFTDLDNGNYTVE
+1173 
-1188 FETPAGYTPTVK
+1188 
-1200 NTTAED
+1200 
-1206 KDSNGLTTTGV
+1206 
-1217 IKDADNMTLDS
+1217 
-1228 GFYKTPKYSLG
+1228 
-1239 DYVWYDSNKDG
+1239 

>member
-70 NQSSGKVDMQ
+70 NQSSDKVDMQ

-231 RMRMAAIQ
+231 RMRIAAVQ
-239 PNSTDSKNVNDL
+239 PSSTEAKNVNDL

-260 VDADNSK
+260 VDADKNNK
-267 TIVPAQ
+267 IVPAQ
-273 DYLSLKSQ
+273 DYLELKSQ
-281 ITVDDKVK
+281 IKVDDKVK

-350 NSVKMGINY
+350 NSVQMGINY
-359 SIYMDADTIPVDKK
+359 SIYMDADTIPVSKN
-373 DVPFSVTIGNQIT
+373 DVEFNVTIGNT
-386 TTTADITYPAYKEA
+386 TTKTTANIQYPDYVVNEK
-400 DNNSIGSAFTETV
+400 NSIGSAFTETV
-413 SHVGNVE
+413 SHVGNKE
-420 DPGYYNQV
+420 NPGYYKQTI
-428 VYVNPM
+428 YVNPSENS
-434 DKDLKGAKLKVE
+434 LTNAKLKVQ
-446 AYHPKYPTNIGQI
+446 AYHSSYPNNIGQI
-459 NQNVTNIKI
+459 NKEVTDIKI
-468 YRVPEGYTLNKG
+468 YQVPKGYTLNKG
-480 YDVNTNDLVDVT
+480 YDVNTKELTDVT
-492 DEFKN
+492 NQYLQKI
-497 KMTYGSNQSVNLDFG
+497 TYGDNNSAVIDFG
-512 DITSAYVVM
+512 NADSAYVVM

-527 YTNSESPTLVQMATL
+527 YTTSESPTLVQMVTL
-542 SSTGNKSV
+542 SSDNSKSA
-550 STGNALGFTNNQSG
+550 SMGNALGFTNNQSG

-1079 KSAGYLPTK
+1079 K
-1088 VNGTTDGEKD
+1088 
-1098 SNGSSV
+1098 
-1104 TVKINGKDDMS
+1104 
-1115 LDTGFYKEPKYNL
+1115 
-1128 GDYVWE
+1128 
-1134 DTNKDGIQDANEPGI
+1134 
-1149 KDVKVT
+1149 
-1155 LKDSTGKVIGTTT
+1155 
-1168 TDASG
+1168 
-1173 KYKFTDLDNGNYTVE
+1173 
-1188 FETPAGYTPTVK
+1188 PAGLTQTGT
-1200 NTTAED
+1200 NTTEDD
-1206 KDSNGLTTTGV
+1206 KD
-1217 IKDADNMTLDS
+1217 
-1228 GFYKTPKYSLG
+1228 
-1239 DYVWYDSNKDG
+1239 

>member
-1079 KSAGYLPTK
+1079 KSAGLTQT
-1088 VNGTTDGEKD
+1088 GTNTTEDDKDADGGEVDVTITDH
-1098 SNGSSV
+1098 
-1104 TVKINGKDDMS
+1104 DD
-1115 LDTGFYKEPKYNL
+1115 
-1128 GDYVWE
+1128 
-1134 DTNKDGIQDANEPGI
+1134 
-1149 KDVKVT
+1149 
-1155 LKDSTGKVIGTTT
+1155 
-1168 TDASG
+1168 
-1173 KYKFTDLDNGNYTVE
+1173 FTLDNGY
-1188 FETPAGYTPTVK
+1188 FE
-1200 NTTAED
+1200 ED
-1206 KDSNGLTTTGV
+1206 TSDS
-1217 IKDADNMTLDS
+1217 D
-1228 GFYKTPKYSLG
+1228 
-1239 DYVWYDSNKDG
+1239 

>member
-10 ITRKGMVSNRLNK
+10 MTRKGMVSNRLNK

-33 ASILVGTTLIFGLG
+33 ASILVGTTLIFGIG
-47 NQEAKAAEST
+47 SQEAKAAEVT
-57 NKELNEATTSASD
+57 NKEMKEDATSVNNDQVSK
-70 NQSSGKVDMQ
+70 KVDTGQLNKDGNTSKVDTEQLNDENINKVANQKEVTRVENSVASEKNNNSQPSENGKLQTSDVKKTEDNNATSDDQVTTTVNSQ
-80 QLNQE
+80 QLNT
-85 DNTKNDNQKEMVS
+85 DN
-98 SQGNETTSNGNKSI
+98 TTSNATMSAAPINVSKDDLKINS
-112 EKESV
+112 E
-117 QSTTGNKVEVS
+117 EVRNVGE
-128 TAKSDEQASPKSTNE
+128 KSD
-143 DLNTKQT
+143 NT
-150 ISNQEALQPDLQENK
+150 D
-165 SVVNA
+165 NA
-170 QPTNEE
+170 NG
-176 NKKVD
+176 
-181 AKTESTTLN
+181 
-190 VKSDAIKSNAETLVD
+190 SDVIM
-205 NNSNSNNE
+205 
-213 NNADIILP
+213 P

-231 RMRMAAIQ
+231 RMRIAAVQ
-239 PNSTDSKNVNDL
+239 PSSTDSKNVNNL
-251 ITSNTTLTV
+251 ITSTTTLTV
-260 VDADNSK
+260 VDADKNNK
-267 TIVPAQ
+267 IVPAQ
-273 DYLSLKSQ
+273 DYLALKSQ
-281 ITVDDKVK
+281 IKVDDKVK

-350 NSVKMGINY
+350 NSVQMGINY
-359 SIYMDADTIPVDKK
+359 SIYMDADTIPVSKN
-373 DVPFSVTIGNQIT
+373 DVEFNVTIGNDT
-386 TTTADITYPAYKEA
+386 TKTTANIQYPDYVVNEK
-400 DNNSIGSAFTETV
+400 NSIGSAFTETV
-413 SHVGNVE
+413 SHVGNKE
-420 DPGYYNQV
+420 NPGYYKQTI
-428 VYVNPM
+428 YVNPSENS
-434 DKDLKGAKLKVE
+434 LTNAKLKVQ
-446 AYHPKYPTNIGQI
+446 AYHSSYPNNIGQI
-459 NQNVTNIKI
+459 NKEVTDIKI
-468 YRVPEGYTLNKG
+468 YQVPKGYTLNKG
-480 YDVNTNDLVDVT
+480 YDVNTKELTDVT
-492 DEFKN
+492 NQYLQKI
-497 KMTYGSNQSVNLDFG
+497 TYGDNNSAVIDFG
-512 DITSAYVVM
+512 NADSAYVVM

-527 YTNSESPTLVQMATL
+527 YTTSESPTLVQMVTL
-542 SSTGNKSV
+542 SSDNSKSA
-550 STGNALGFTNNQSG
+550 SMGNALGFTNNQSG

-628 GDYRVEFSNLPKGYE
+628 GDYRVEFSNLPQGYE

-658 GLSSVITVNGKDNLS
+658 GVSSVITVNGKDNLS

-849 NGTYKVEFETPSG
+849 NGTYKVEFETPLG

-1079 KSAGYLPTK
+1079 K
-1088 VNGTTDGEKD
+1088 
-1098 SNGSSV
+1098 
-1104 TVKINGKDDMS
+1104 
-1115 LDTGFYKEPKYNL
+1115 
-1128 GDYVWE
+1128 
-1134 DTNKDGIQDANEPGI
+1134 
-1149 KDVKVT
+1149 
-1155 LKDSTGKVIGTTT
+1155 
-1168 TDASG
+1168 
-1173 KYKFTDLDNGNYTVE
+1173 
-1188 FETPAGYTPTVK
+1188 PAGLTQTGT
-1200 NTTAED
+1200 NTTED
-1206 KDSNGLTTTGV
+1206 D
-1217 IKDADNMTLDS
+1217 KDAD
-1228 GFYKTPKYSLG
+1228 G
-1239 DYVWYDSNKDG
+1239 

>member
-70 NQSSGKVDMQ
+70 NQSSDKVDMQ

-98 SQGNETTSNGNKSI
+98 SQGNETTSNGNKLI

-165 SVVNA
+165 SVVNV

-190 VKSDAIKSNAETLVD
+190 VKSDAIKSNDETLVD

-231 RMRMAAIQ
+231 RMRIAAVQ
-239 PNSTDSKNVNDL
+239 PSSTEAKNVNDL

-260 VDADNSK
+260 VDADKNNK
-267 TIVPAQ
+267 IVPAQ

-350 NSVKMGINY
+350 NSVQMGINY
-359 SIYMDADTIPVDKK
+359 SIYMDADTIPVSKN
-373 DVPFSVTIGNQIT
+373 DVEFNVTIGNT
-386 TTTADITYPAYKEA
+386 TTKTTANIQYPDYVVNEK
-400 DNNSIGSAFTETV
+400 NSIGSAFTETV
-413 SHVGNVE
+413 SHVGNKE
-420 DPGYYNQV
+420 NPGYYKQTI
-428 VYVNPM
+428 YVNPSENS
-434 DKDLKGAKLKVE
+434 LTNAKLKVQ
-446 AYHPKYPTNIGQI
+446 AYHSSYPNNIGQI
-459 NQNVTNIKI
+459 NKDVTDIKI
-468 YRVPEGYTLNKG
+468 YQVPKGYTLNKG
-480 YDVNTNDLVDVT
+480 YDVNTKELTDVT
-492 DEFKN
+492 NQYLQKI
-497 KMTYGSNQSVNLDFG
+497 TYGDNNSAVIDFG
-512 DITSAYVVM
+512 NADSAYVVM

-1043 TLLNEKGEVIGT
+1043 TLLKAV
-1055 TKTDENGKYRFD
+1055 
-1067 NLDSGK
+1067 
-1073 YKVIFE
+1073 
-1079 KSAGYLPTK
+1079 
-1088 VNGTTDGEKD
+1088 
-1098 SNGSSV
+1098 
-1104 TVKINGKDDMS
+1104 
-1115 LDTGFYKEPKYNL
+1115 
-1128 GDYVWE
+1128 
-1134 DTNKDGIQDANEPGI
+1134 
-1149 KDVKVT
+1149 
-1155 LKDSTGKVIGTTT
+1155 
-1168 TDASG
+1168 
-1173 KYKFTDLDNGNYTVE
+1173 
-1188 FETPAGYTPTVK
+1188 
-1200 NTTAED
+1200 
-1206 KDSNGLTTTGV
+1206 
-1217 IKDADNMTLDS
+1217 
-1228 GFYKTPKYSLG
+1228 
-1239 DYVWYDSNKDG
+1239 

>member
-70 NQSSGKVDMQ
+70 NQSSDKVDMQ

-231 RMRMAAIQ
+231 RMRIAAVQ
-239 PNSTDSKNVNDL
+239 PSSTEAKNVNDL

-260 VDADNSK
+260 VDADKNNK
-267 TIVPAQ
+267 IVPAQ
-273 DYLSLKSQ
+273 DYLELKSQ
-281 ITVDDKVK
+281 IKVDDKVK

-350 NSVKMGINY
+350 NSVQMGINY
-359 SIYMDADTIPVDKK
+359 SIYMDADTIPVSKN
-373 DVPFSVTIGNQIT
+373 DVEFNVTIGNT
-386 TTTADITYPAYKEA
+386 TTKTTANIQYPDYVVNEK
-400 DNNSIGSAFTETV
+400 NSIGSAFTETV
-413 SHVGNVE
+413 SHVGNKE
-420 DPGYYNQV
+420 NPGYYKQTI
-428 VYVNPM
+428 YVNP
-434 DKDLKGAKLKVE
+434 LENSLTNAKLKVQ
-446 AYHPKYPTNIGQI
+446 AYHSSYPNNIGQI
-459 NQNVTNIKI
+459 NKEVTDIKI
-468 YRVPEGYTLNKG
+468 YQVPKGYTLNKG
-480 YDVNTNDLVDVT
+480 YDVNTKELTDVT
-492 DEFKN
+492 NQYLQKI
-497 KMTYGSNQSVNLDFG
+497 TYGDNNSAVIDFG
-512 DITSAYVVM
+512 NADSAYVVM

-527 YTNSESPTLVQMATL
+527 YTTSESPTLVQMVTL
-542 SSTGNKSV
+542 SSDNSKSA
-550 STGNALGFTNNQSG
+550 SMGNALGFTNNQSG

-1079 KSAGYLPTK
+1079 KPAGLTQT
-1088 VNGTTDGEKD
+1088 GTNTTEDDKDADGGEVDVTITDH
-1098 SNGSSV
+1098 
-1104 TVKINGKDDMS
+1104 DD
-1115 LDTGFYKEPKYNL
+1115 
-1128 GDYVWE
+1128 
-1134 DTNKDGIQDANEPGI
+1134 
-1149 KDVKVT
+1149 
-1155 LKDSTGKVIGTTT
+1155 
-1168 TDASG
+1168 
-1173 KYKFTDLDNGNYTVE
+1173 FTLDNGY
-1188 FETPAGYTPTVK
+1188 FE
-1200 NTTAED
+1200 ED
-1206 KDSNGLTTTGV
+1206 T
-1217 IKDADNMTLDS
+1217 
-1228 GFYKTPKYSLG
+1228 
-1239 DYVWYDSNKDG
+1239 

>member
-70 NQSSGKVDMQ
+70 NQSSDKVDMQ

-98 SQGNETTSNGNKSI
+98 SQGNETTSNGNKLI

-165 SVVNA
+165 SVVNV

-190 VKSDAIKSNAETLVD
+190 VKSDAIKSNDETLVD

-231 RMRMAAIQ
+231 RMRIAAVQ
-239 PNSTDSKNVNDL
+239 PSSTEAKNVNDL

-260 VDADNSK
+260 VDADKNNK
-267 TIVPAQ
+267 IVPAQ
-273 DYLSLKSQ
+273 DYLALKSQ
-281 ITVDDKVK
+281 IKVDDKVK

-350 NSVKMGINY
+350 NSVQMGINY
-359 SIYMDADTIPVDKK
+359 SIYMDADTIPVSKN
-373 DVPFSVTIGNQIT
+373 DVEFNVTIGNT
-386 TTTADITYPAYKEA
+386 TTKTTANIQYPDYVSR

-413 SHVGNVE
+413 SHAGNAE
-420 DPGYYNQV
+420 DPGYYIQT
-428 VYVNPM
+428 VYVNPSE
-434 DKDLKGAKLKVE
+434 KTLTNAKLKVE
-446 AYHPKYPTNIGQI
+446 AYHKDYPDNVGQI
-459 NQNVTNIKI
+459 NKNVTKIKI
-468 YRVPEGYTLNKG
+468 YQAPKDYVLNKG
-480 YDVNTNDLVDVT
+480 YDVNTNQLIDVT
-492 DEFKN
+492 EQFKD
-497 KMTYGSNQSVNLDFG
+497 KITYGTNDSVNVDFG
-512 DITSAYVVM
+512 SINNSYVVM
-521 VNTKFQ
+521 VDTKFEF
-527 YTNSESPTLVQMATL
+527 TTSESPTLVQMATL
-542 SSTGNKSV
+542 TSDGNRSV

-582 KNGVQE
+582 KNGIQE
-588 LGEKGVGNVTVTVF
+588 LGEVGVKGVTVVAY
-602 DNNTNTKVGEAVTKE
+602 DNKTNKEVGRTITDEK
-617 DGSYLIPNLPN
+617 GGYLIPNLPN

-729 GKYKFTDLDNGNYKV
+729 GKYKFTDLGNGNYKV

-1055 TKTDENGKYRFD
+1055 TTTDENGKYRFD

-1079 KSAGYLPTK
+1079 KPAGLTQT
-1088 VNGTTDGEKD
+1088 GTNTTEDDKDADGGEVDVTITDH
-1098 SNGSSV
+1098 
-1104 TVKINGKDDMS
+1104 DD
-1115 LDTGFYKEPKYNL
+1115 
-1128 GDYVWE
+1128 
-1134 DTNKDGIQDANEPGI
+1134 
-1149 KDVKVT
+1149 
-1155 LKDSTGKVIGTTT
+1155 
-1168 TDASG
+1168 
-1173 KYKFTDLDNGNYTVE
+1173 FTLDNGY
-1188 FETPAGYTPTVK
+1188 FE
-1200 NTTAED
+1200 ED
-1206 KDSNGLTTTGV
+1206 TSDS
-1217 IKDADNMTLDS
+1217 DS
-1228 GFYKTPKYSLG
+1228 
-1239 DYVWYDSNKDG
+1239 DSDSDSESD

>member
-373 DVPFSVTIGNQIT
+373 DVPFSVTIGNQTT

-744 EFTTPEGY
+744 VFTTPEGY

-1079 KSAGYLPTK
+1079 K
-1088 VNGTTDGEKD
+1088 
-1098 SNGSSV
+1098 
-1104 TVKINGKDDMS
+1104 
-1115 LDTGFYKEPKYNL
+1115 
-1128 GDYVWE
+1128 
-1134 DTNKDGIQDANEPGI
+1134 
-1149 KDVKVT
+1149 
-1155 LKDSTGKVIGTTT
+1155 
-1168 TDASG
+1168 
-1173 KYKFTDLDNGNYTVE
+1173 
-1188 FETPAGYTPTVK
+1188 PAG
-1200 NTTAED
+1200 
-1206 KDSNGLTTTGV
+1206 LTQTGT
-1217 IKDADNMTLDS
+1217 N
-1228 GFYKTPKYSLG
+1228 
-1239 DYVWYDSNKDG
+1239 

>member
-10 ITRKGMVSNRLNK
+10 ITRKGMVSNRFNK

-70 NQSSGKVDMQ
+70 NQSSDKVDMQ

-98 SQGNETTSNGNKSI
+98 SQGNETTSNGNKLI

-165 SVVNA
+165 SVVNV

-190 VKSDAIKSNAETLVD
+190 VKSDAIKSNDETLVD

-231 RMRMAAIQ
+231 RMRIAAVQ
-239 PNSTDSKNVNDL
+239 PSSTEAKNVNDL

-260 VDADNSK
+260 VDADKNNK
-267 TIVPAQ
+267 IVPAQ

-350 NSVKMGINY
+350 NSVQMGINY
-359 SIYMDADTIPVDKK
+359 SIYMDADTIPVSKN
-373 DVPFSVTIGNQIT
+373 DVEFNVTIGNT
-386 TTTADITYPAYKEA
+386 TTKTTANIQYPDYVVNEK
-400 DNNSIGSAFTETV
+400 NSIGSAFTETV
-413 SHVGNVE
+413 SHVGNKE
-420 DPGYYNQV
+420 NPGYYKQTI
-428 VYVNPM
+428 YVNPSENS
-434 DKDLKGAKLKVE
+434 LTNAKLKVQ
-446 AYHPKYPTNIGQI
+446 AYHSSYPNNIGQI
-459 NQNVTNIKI
+459 NKDVTDIKI
-468 YRVPEGYTLNKG
+468 YQVPKGYTLNKG
-480 YDVNTNDLVDVT
+480 YDVNTKELTDVT
-492 DEFKN
+492 NQYLQKI
-497 KMTYGSNQSVNLDFG
+497 TYGDNNSAVIDFG
-512 DITSAYVVM
+512 NADSAYVVM

-1032 STEKGIKDVKV
+1032 STEKGIKDV
-1043 TLLNEKGEVIGT
+1043 
-1055 TKTDENGKYRFD
+1055 
-1067 NLDSGK
+1067 
-1073 YKVIFE
+1073 
-1079 KSAGYLPTK
+1079 
-1088 VNGTTDGEKD
+1088 
-1098 SNGSSV
+1098 
-1104 TVKINGKDDMS
+1104 
-1115 LDTGFYKEPKYNL
+1115 
-1128 GDYVWE
+1128 
-1134 DTNKDGIQDANEPGI
+1134 
-1149 KDVKVT
+1149 
-1155 LKDSTGKVIGTTT
+1155 
-1168 TDASG
+1168 
-1173 KYKFTDLDNGNYTVE
+1173 
-1188 FETPAGYTPTVK
+1188 
-1200 NTTAED
+1200 
-1206 KDSNGLTTTGV
+1206 
-1217 IKDADNMTLDS
+1217 
-1228 GFYKTPKYSLG
+1228 
-1239 DYVWYDSNKDG
+1239 